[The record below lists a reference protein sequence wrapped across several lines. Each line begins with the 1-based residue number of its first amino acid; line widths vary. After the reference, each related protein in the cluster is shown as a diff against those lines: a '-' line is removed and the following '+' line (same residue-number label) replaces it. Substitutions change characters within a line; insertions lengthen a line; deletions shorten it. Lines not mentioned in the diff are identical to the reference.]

1 MKRNTPFTMG
11 GKAIPFALSLLT
23 ANLLVANTALAQDD
37 NKNLEEVVITG
48 SYIKGIGTDEA
59 SPVEVLN
66 SDYIQKQGALT
77 IGELTQKLSV
87 STGTENNSDSF
98 TAGSTQ
104 GTSNVNLRGL
114 GLTST
119 LVLVN
124 GKRQTIA
131 AAIANDGS
139 VFVDT
144 ATIPMAAL
152 ERVEILKEGATATY
166 GSDAVAGV
174 VNFILRDDFD
184 GVEVSLGHQTT
195 ATSSQDTSDISI
207 LAGTNLSDNTNVM
220 VAASFLQQDA
230 MSSAERSY
238 TTINAASTLGRSFL
252 SLAPFNAGSGAYDNG
267 DTYRLL
273 ETIPDAN
280 CEANG
285 GVVGG
290 GFVPFDPSNEDYG
303 GLPTGAGSR
312 CGFLYGP
319 RFNLVNEEERTN
331 VFAAISHETDSGISI
346 RGEIGFAKNEVL
358 DNPQS
363 PSYPNLSF
371 PNIPAGTAGSPF
383 SGTVRWYGRP
393 LGSEAPSPLAP
404 RNSETLRAS
413 LDLSGTLDGGAWDW
427 NASVTYSENDREG
440 WQPDTIKSRL
450 DAALFGMGGE
460 SGTET
465 FNIFDPSQN
474 SASLIDHIS
483 AETYTKMSTD
493 LTVADLVVSGPWF
506 ELDNFGTVNLAYG
519 AQFRHEGFSIARN
532 DISTQQ
538 TDPLTGELQDVD
550 LIFLGGGTE
559 PSASRDSFAAF
570 AEASIPLSESLE
582 MNVAARYESL
592 ETENSLDPKVSL
604 RWQVSDDVVVRG
616 SMSTAFREA
625 SLIQQFNRQTSL
637 QGLVDTTLPPEARG
651 TLFIRVL
658 TEGNLDLK
666 PETSTNTNLGIV
678 WTPSDN
684 FNMRVDWWQFEYEDV
699 ITIENA
705 QGKINADPN
714 RQNSDIRRSD
724 TGQLIGVST
733 NFINAA
739 KVDTDG
745 FDVSADW
752 NLPAGDAG
760 DFGVQLAYS
769 RFNSYEIPDGNG
781 GTRDV
786 VGSFN
791 HDNFVRSMPEAKWNL
806 TTDWERGNHSAAVV
820 LYHVDS
826 YKTTRTVPASA
837 TAMGFDSNIDSW
849 RTLDA
854 SYNYN
859 FNIGDTRAV
868 LTLGGKNL
876 TDEEAPR
883 VYDAANF
890 SYDPKQHDPRG
901 RIYYARV
908 KFAL

>member
-1 MKRNTPFTMG
+1 MKRIISMATG
-11 GKAIPFALSLLT
+11 GKAIPFTLSLLT
-23 ANLLVANTALAQDD
+23 TNLLVANTALAQED
-37 NKNLEEVVITG
+37 KRNLEEVIITG
-48 SYIKGIGTDEA
+48 SYIKGSGTDEA
-59 SPVEVLN
+59 TPVDVLD

-77 IGELTQKLSV
+77 IGELTQKLAV
-87 STGTENNSDSF
+87 STGTENNPDSF

-174 VNFILRDDFD
+174 VNFILRDDFE
-184 GVEVSLGHQTT
+184 GLEVSVGHQKAESSDQTT
-195 ATSSQDTSDISI
+195 DDVSV
-207 LAGTNLSDNTNVM
+207 LAGFGIGDKTNVILSG
-220 VAASFLQQDA
+220 SFMQQDP
-230 MSSAERSY
+230 MSSAERPY

-252 SLAPFNAGSGAYDNG
+252 NLGGLAPGLPVFIQGTGIYEG
-267 DTYRLL
+267 TYGPG

-285 GVVGG
+285 GVLSG
-290 GFVPFDPSNEDYG
+290 GFVPSLG
-303 GLPTGAGSR
+303 GQK

-331 VFAAISHETDSGISI
+331 IYGAVTHEMDNGVTI
-346 RGEIGFAKNEVL
+346 RGELGFAKNEVL

-371 PNIPAGTAGSPF
+371 PTILPGQAGSPF
-383 SGTVRWYGRP
+383 NGFVRWYGRP

-413 LDLSGTLDGGAWDW
+413 LDLSGSLDDGEWDW

-440 WQPDTIKSRL
+440 WQPDTINSRL
-450 DAALFGMGGE
+450 NAALAGAGGE

-474 SASLIDHIS
+474 SQSLIDYIS
-483 AETYTKMSTD
+483 SETYTNMVTD
-493 LTVADLVVSGPWF
+493 LTVADLVVSGPL
-506 ELDNFGTVNLAYG
+506 EIASGRTINVAYG
-519 AQFRHEGFSIARN
+519 AQFRNEGFSISRN

-538 TDPLTGELQDVD
+538 RDPLTGELQDID

-559 PSASRDSFAAF
+559 PSATRDSFAAF
-570 AEASIPLSESLE
+570 AEASIPLTDDFEI
-582 MNVAARYESL
+582 NVAARYEAL
-592 ETENSLDPKVSL
+592 ESDSSLDPKMAV
-604 RWQVSDDVVVRG
+604 RWQLSDTVVVRG

-637 QGLVDTTLPPEARG
+637 QGLSDPLSTG

-658 TEGNLDLK
+658 TEGDVDLK
-666 PETSTNTNLGIV
+666 PETSTNTNLGVV

-684 FNMRVDWWQFEYEDV
+684 FNMRLDWWQFDYEDV

-705 QGKINADPN
+705 QGKLNADPN
-714 RQNSDIRRSD
+714 GPDIRRNDS
-724 TGQLIGVST
+724 GQLQGVST

-739 KVDTDG
+739 TVETDG
-745 FDVSADW
+745 VDVAADW
-752 NLPAGDAG
+752 TIPAGDRG
-760 DFGVQLAYS
+760 DFGIQLAYS
-769 RFNSYEIPDGNG
+769 HFLSYEIPDGNG
-781 GTRDV
+781 GMTDV

-791 HDNFVRSMPEAKWNL
+791 HDNFVRSMPQKKWNL
-806 TTDWERGNHSAAVV
+806 TADWERGNHSAAMVV
-820 LYHVDS
+820 YYVDS
-826 YKTTRTVPASA
+826 YKTGRGVPASA
-837 TAMGFDSNIDSW
+837 QALGFNSGISNW
-849 RTLDA
+849 RTIDL

-859 FNIGDTRAV
+859 FNLGDTQAV
-868 LTLGGKNL
+868 FTLGGKNVF
-876 TDEEAPR
+876 DKEAPR

-890 SYDPKQHDPRG
+890 SYDPKHHDPRG
-901 RIYYARV
+901 RMLFARV

>member
-1 MKRNTPFTMG
+1 MKLTSPIAIG
-11 GKAIPFALSLLT
+11 GKAFPFALSLLT

-37 NKNLEEVVITG
+37 NKKLEEVVITG
-48 SYIKGIGTDEA
+48 SYIKGSGTAEA
-59 SPVEVLN
+59 TPVDVLN

-77 IGELTQKLSV
+77 IGELTQKLAV
-87 STGTENNSDSF
+87 SSGAENNPDSF
-98 TAGSTQ
+98 TAGGTQ

-131 AAIANDGS
+131 GAVANDGS

-174 VNFILRDDFD
+174 VNFILRDDFE
-184 GVEVSLGHQTT
+184 GLEVSVGHQKAESSDQTT
-195 ATSSQDTSDISI
+195 DDVSV
-207 LAGTNLSDNTNVM
+207 LAGFGIGDNTNVILSG
-220 VAASFLQQDA
+220 SFMQQDP

-238 TTINAASTLGRSFL
+238 TTINAVSILGRSFL
-252 SLAPFNAGSGAYDNG
+252 NLGGLAPGLPVFIEGTGDYAG
-267 DTYRLL
+267 TYGPG

-285 GVVGG
+285 GIYGAAFIPSLGG
-290 GFVPFDPSNEDYG
+290 QK
-303 GLPTGAGSR
+303 

-331 VFAAISHETDSGISI
+331 VYAAITHDMDNGVTV
-346 RGEIGFAKNEVL
+346 RGELGFAKNEVL

-363 PSYPNLSF
+363 PSYPALNF
-371 PNIPAGTAGSPF
+371 PTIAPGQAGSPF
-383 SGTVRWYGRP
+383 DGFVRWYGRP
-393 LGSEAPSPLAP
+393 LGAEAPSPLAP
-404 RNSETLRAS
+404 RNSEFLRAS
-413 LDLSGTLDGGAWDW
+413 LDVSGSLDDGEWDW

-440 WQPDTIKSRL
+440 WQPDTIASRL
-450 DAALFGMGGE
+450 TDALAGQGGA
-460 SGTET
+460 SGTES

-474 SASLIDHIS
+474 SQSLIDYIS
-483 AETYTKMSTD
+483 AQTYTNTITD
-493 LTVADLVVSGPWF
+493 LTVADLVVSGPL
-506 ELDNFGTVNLAYG
+506 EIASGRTINVAYG
-519 AQFRHEGFSIARN
+519 AQFRNEGFQTLRD

-538 TDPLTGELQDVD
+538 IDPQTGTLQDVD

-570 AEASIPLSESLE
+570 AEANIPITDSLE
-582 MNVAARYESL
+582 MSVAARYEAL
-592 ETENSLDPKVSL
+592 ESDSSLDPKLAL
-604 RWQVSDDVVVRG
+604 RWQVTDELVVRG

-625 SLIQQFNRQTSL
+625 SLVQQFNRGTSL
-637 QGLVDTTLPPEARG
+637 QGLVDPLGGGGA
-651 TLFIRVL
+651 LFIRVL
-658 TEGNLDLK
+658 TEGDTNLK
-666 PETSTNTNLGIV
+666 PETSTNTNLGVV

-684 FNMRVDWWQFEYEDV
+684 FNMRLDWWQFDYEDV

-705 QGKINADPN
+705 QGKLSADPN
-714 RQNSDIRRSD
+714 GPDIRRNDS
-724 TGQLIGVST
+724 GQLQGVST

-739 KVDTDG
+739 TVETDG
-745 FDVSADW
+745 VDVSADW
-752 NLPAGDAG
+752 NIPAGDMG

-769 RFNSYEIPDGNG
+769 HFLSYEIPDGNG
-781 GTRDV
+781 GVTDV

-791 HDNFVRSMPEAKWNL
+791 HDNFVRSMPQKKWNL
-806 TTDWERGNHSAAVV
+806 TADWERGNHSAAMVV
-820 LYHVDS
+820 YYVDS
-826 YKTTRTVPASA
+826 YKTGRAVPASA
-837 TAMGFDSNIDSW
+837 QALGFNSGISNW
-849 RTLDA
+849 RTMDL

-859 FNIGDTRAV
+859 FNLGDTQAV
-868 LTLGGKNL
+868 FTLGGKNVF
-876 TDEEAPR
+876 DKEAPR

-890 SYDPKQHDPRG
+890 SYDSKHHDPRG
-901 RIYYARV
+901 RMFFARV

>member
-1 MKRNTPFTMG
+1 MKRTNKGAFSV
-11 GKAIPFALSLLT
+11 KALPLAVSLLA
-23 ANLLVANTALAQDD
+23 ANAMVANTALAQDGD
-37 NKNLEEVVITG
+37 IEEVVITG
-48 SYIKGIGTDEA
+48 SYIKGTGTDEA
-59 SPVEVLN
+59 SPVDVLN

-77 IGELTQKLSV
+77 IGELTQKLAV
-87 STGTENNSDSF
+87 SSGTENNPDSF

-195 ATSSQDTSDISI
+195 ATSSQDTSDVSI

-238 TTINAASTLGRSFL
+238 TTINAVSTLGRSFL
-252 SLAPFNAGSGAYDNG
+252 NLGGLAPGLPPVIEGSGGYAGPYG
-267 DTYRLL
+267 PG

-285 GVVGG
+285 GILSG
-290 GFVPFDPSNEDYG
+290 GFIPSLG
-303 GLPTGAGSR
+303 GQK

-331 VFAAISHETDSGISI
+331 VYAAITHDTDSGITV

-371 PNIPAGTAGSPF
+371 PTILPGQAGSPF
-383 SGTVRWYGRP
+383 NGFVRWYGRP
-393 LGSEAPSPLAP
+393 LGAEAPSPLAP

-450 DAALFGMGGE
+450 DAALAGMGGE

-474 SASLIDHIS
+474 SASLIDYIS

-538 TDPLTGELQDVD
+538 RDSVTGALQDVD

-570 AEASIPLSESLE
+570 AEVSMPLNDSVEL
-582 MNVAARYESL
+582 NVAARYESL
-592 ETENSLDPKVSL
+592 ETESSLDPKIAL
-604 RWQVSDDVVVRG
+604 RWQVSDDVVIRG

-637 QGLVDTTLPPEARG
+637 QGLVDTSVGGSSG

-658 TEGNLDLK
+658 TEGDVDLK
-666 PETSTNTNLGIV
+666 PETSTNTNLGVV

-714 RQNSDIRRSD
+714 RQDPDVRRSD

-739 KVDTDG
+739 TVDTDG

-806 TTDWERGNHSAAVV
+806 TADWERGNHSAAVV

-826 YKTTRTVPASA
+826 YKTTRAVPASA

-849 RTLDA
+849 RTIDA

-859 FNIGDTRAV
+859 FNIGDTQGV

>member
-1 MKRNTPFTMG
+1 MKRTNKGAFSV
-11 GKAIPFALSLLT
+11 KALPLAVSLLA
-23 ANLLVANTALAQDD
+23 ANAMMANTALAQDGD
-37 NKNLEEVVITG
+37 IEEVVITG
-48 SYIKGIGTDEA
+48 SYIKGTGTDEA
-59 SPVEVLN
+59 SPVDVLN

-77 IGELTQKLSV
+77 IGELTQKLAV
-87 STGTENNSDSF
+87 SSGTENNPDSF

-195 ATSSQDTSDISI
+195 ATSSQDTSDVSI

-238 TTINAASTLGRSFL
+238 TTINAVSTLGRSFL
-252 SLAPFNAGSGAYDNG
+252 NLGGLAPGLPPVIEGSGGYAGPYG
-267 DTYRLL
+267 PG

-285 GVVGG
+285 GILSG
-290 GFVPFDPSNEDYG
+290 GFIPSLG
-303 GLPTGAGSR
+303 GQK

-331 VFAAISHETDSGISI
+331 VYAAITHDTDSGITV

-371 PNIPAGTAGSPF
+371 PTILPGQAGSPF
-383 SGTVRWYGRP
+383 NGFVRWYGRP
-393 LGSEAPSPLAP
+393 LGAEAPSPLAP

-450 DAALFGMGGE
+450 DAALAGMGGE

-474 SASLIDHIS
+474 SASLIDYIS

-538 TDPLTGELQDVD
+538 RDSVTGALQDVD

-570 AEASIPLSESLE
+570 AEVSMPLNDSVEL
-582 MNVAARYESL
+582 NVAARYESL
-592 ETENSLDPKVSL
+592 ETESSLDPKIAL
-604 RWQVSDDVVVRG
+604 RWQVSDDVVIRG

-637 QGLVDTTLPPEARG
+637 QGLVDTSVGGSSG

-658 TEGNLDLK
+658 TEGDVDLK
-666 PETSTNTNLGIV
+666 PETSTNTNLGVV

-714 RQNSDIRRSD
+714 RQDPDVRRSD

-739 KVDTDG
+739 TVDTDG

-806 TTDWERGNHSAAVV
+806 TADWERGNHSAAVV

-826 YKTTRTVPASA
+826 YKTTRAVPASA

-849 RTLDA
+849 RTIDA

-859 FNIGDTRAV
+859 FNIGDTQGV

>member
-1 MKRNTPFTMG
+1 MKRTNKGAFSV
-11 GKAIPFALSLLT
+11 KALPLAVSLLA
-23 ANLLVANTALAQDD
+23 ANAMVANTALAQDGD
-37 NKNLEEVVITG
+37 IEEVVITG
-48 SYIKGIGTDEA
+48 SYIKGTGTDEA
-59 SPVEVLN
+59 SPVDVLN

-77 IGELTQKLSV
+77 IGELTQKLAV
-87 STGTENNSDSF
+87 SSGTENNPDSF

-195 ATSSQDTSDISI
+195 ATSSQDTSDVSI

-238 TTINAASTLGRSFL
+238 TTINAVSTLGRSFL
-252 SLAPFNAGSGAYDNG
+252 NLGGLAPGLPPVIEGTGGYAGPYGPG
-267 DTYRLL
+267 

-285 GVVGG
+285 GILSG
-290 GFVPFDPSNEDYG
+290 GFIPSLG
-303 GLPTGAGSR
+303 GQK

-331 VFAAISHETDSGISI
+331 VYAAITHDTDSGITV

-371 PNIPAGTAGSPF
+371 PTILPGQAGSPF
-383 SGTVRWYGRP
+383 NGFVRWYGRP
-393 LGSEAPSPLAP
+393 LGAEAPSPLAP

-450 DAALFGMGGE
+450 DAALAGAGGE

-474 SASLIDHIS
+474 SASLIDYIS

-538 TDPLTGELQDVD
+538 RDSVTGALQDVD

-570 AEASIPLSESLE
+570 AEVSMPLNDSVEL
-582 MNVAARYESL
+582 NVAARYESL
-592 ETENSLDPKVSL
+592 ETESSLDPKIAL
-604 RWQVSDDVVVRG
+604 RWQVSDDVVIRG

-637 QGLVDTTLPPEARG
+637 QGLVDTSVGGSSG

-658 TEGNLDLK
+658 TEGDVDLK
-666 PETSTNTNLGIV
+666 PETSTNTNLGVV

-714 RQNSDIRRSD
+714 RQDPDVRRSD

-739 KVDTDG
+739 TVDTDG

-806 TTDWERGNHSAAVV
+806 TADWERGNHSAAVV

-826 YKTTRTVPASA
+826 YKTTRAVPASA

-849 RTLDA
+849 RTIDA

-859 FNIGDTRAV
+859 FNIGDTQGV

>member
-1 MKRNTPFTMG
+1 MKLTSPIAIG
-11 GKAIPFALSLLT
+11 GKAFPFALSLLT

-48 SYIKGIGTDEA
+48 SYIKGSGTDEA
-59 SPVEVLN
+59 TPVDVLN

-77 IGELTQKLSV
+77 IGELTQKLAV
-87 STGTENNSDSF
+87 SSGAENNPDSF
-98 TAGSTQ
+98 TAGGTQ

-131 AAIANDGS
+131 GAVANDGS

-174 VNFILRDDFD
+174 VNFILRDDFE
-184 GVEVSLGHQTT
+184 GLEVSVGHQKAESSDQTT
-195 ATSSQDTSDISI
+195 DDVSV
-207 LAGTNLSDNTNVM
+207 LAGFGIGDNTNVILSG
-220 VAASFLQQDA
+220 SFMQQDP

-238 TTINAASTLGRSFL
+238 TTINAVSILGRSFL
-252 SLAPFNAGSGAYDNG
+252 NLGGLAPGLPVFIEGTGDYAG
-267 DTYRLL
+267 TYGPG

-285 GVVGG
+285 GIYGAAFIPSLGG
-290 GFVPFDPSNEDYG
+290 QK
-303 GLPTGAGSR
+303 

-331 VFAAISHETDSGISI
+331 VYAAITHDMDNGVTV
-346 RGEIGFAKNEVL
+346 RGELGFAKNEVL

-363 PSYPNLSF
+363 PSYPALNF
-371 PNIPAGTAGSPF
+371 PTIAPGQAGSPF
-383 SGTVRWYGRP
+383 NGFVRWYGRP
-393 LGSEAPSPLAP
+393 LGAEAPSPLAP
-404 RNSETLRAS
+404 RNSEFLRAS
-413 LDLSGTLDGGAWDW
+413 LDVSGSLDDGEWDW

-440 WQPDTIKSRL
+440 WQPDTIASRL
-450 DAALFGMGGE
+450 TDALAGQGGA
-460 SGTET
+460 SGTES

-474 SASLIDHIS
+474 SQSLIDYIS
-483 AETYTKMSTD
+483 AQTYTNTITD
-493 LTVADLVVSGPWF
+493 LTVADLVVSGPL
-506 ELDNFGTVNLAYG
+506 EIASGRTINVAYG
-519 AQFRHEGFSIARN
+519 AQFRNEGFQTLRD

-538 TDPLTGELQDVD
+538 IDPQTGTLQDVD

-570 AEASIPLSESLE
+570 AEANIPITDSLE
-582 MNVAARYESL
+582 MSVAARYEAL
-592 ETENSLDPKVSL
+592 ESDSSLDPKLAL
-604 RWQVSDDVVVRG
+604 RWQVTDELVVRG

-625 SLIQQFNRQTSL
+625 SLVQQFNRGTSL
-637 QGLVDTTLPPEARG
+637 QGLVDPLGGGGA
-651 TLFIRVL
+651 LFIRVL
-658 TEGNLDLK
+658 TEGDTNLK
-666 PETSTNTNLGIV
+666 PETSTNTNLGVV

-684 FNMRVDWWQFEYEDV
+684 FNMRLDWWQFDYEDV

-705 QGKINADPN
+705 QGKLSADPN
-714 RQNSDIRRSD
+714 GPDIRRNDS
-724 TGQLIGVST
+724 GQLQGVST

-739 KVDTDG
+739 TVETDG
-745 FDVSADW
+745 VDVSADW
-752 NLPAGDAG
+752 NIPAGDMG

-769 RFNSYEIPDGNG
+769 HFLSYEIPDGNG
-781 GTRDV
+781 GETDV

-791 HDNFVRSMPEAKWNL
+791 HDNFVRSMPQKKWNL
-806 TTDWERGNHSAAVV
+806 TADWERGNHSAAMVV
-820 LYHVDS
+820 YYVDS
-826 YKTTRTVPASA
+826 YKTGRAVPASA
-837 TAMGFDSNIDSW
+837 QALGFNSGISNW
-849 RTLDA
+849 RTMDL

-859 FNIGDTRAV
+859 FNLGDTQAV
-868 LTLGGKNL
+868 FTLGGKNVF
-876 TDEEAPR
+876 DKEAPR

-890 SYDPKQHDPRG
+890 SYDPKHHDPRG
-901 RIYYARV
+901 RMFFARV

>member
-1 MKRNTPFTMG
+1 MNRKTSTAVG

-23 ANLLVANTALAQDD
+23 ANLLVANTAFAQDD
-37 NKNLEEVVITG
+37 NRNLEEVVITG
-48 SYIKGIGTDEA
+48 SYIKGSGTDEA
-59 SPVEVLN
+59 TPVDVLD

-77 IGELTQKLSV
+77 IGELTQKLAV
-87 STGTENNSDSF
+87 SSGTENNPDSF

-174 VNFILRDDFD
+174 VNFILRDDFE
-184 GVEVSLGHQTT
+184 GLEVSVGHQKVESSDQTT
-195 ATSSQDTSDISI
+195 DDVSV
-207 LAGTNLSDNTNVM
+207 LAGFGIGDKTNVILSG
-220 VAASFLQQDA
+220 SFMQQDP

-252 SLAPFNAGSGAYDNG
+252 NLGGLAPGLPVFIQGTGIYEG
-267 DTYRLL
+267 TYGPG

-285 GVVGG
+285 GVLSG
-290 GFVPFDPSNEDYG
+290 GFVPSLG
-303 GLPTGAGSR
+303 GQK

-319 RFNLVNEEERTN
+319 RFNLVNQEERTN
-331 VFAAISHETDSGISI
+331 VYAAVTHEMDNGVTV
-346 RGEIGFAKNEVL
+346 RGELGFAKNEVL

-371 PNIPAGTAGSPF
+371 PTILPGQAGSPF
-383 SGTVRWYGRP
+383 NGFVRWYGRP

-413 LDLSGTLDGGAWDW
+413 LDLSGSLDDGEWDW

-440 WQPDTIKSRL
+440 WQPDTINSRL
-450 DAALFGMGGE
+450 NAALAGAGGE

-474 SASLIDHIS
+474 SQSLIDYIS
-483 AETYTKMSTD
+483 AETYTNMITD
-493 LTVADLVVSGPWF
+493 LTVADLVVSGPL
-506 ELDNFGTVNLAYG
+506 EISSGRSINVAYG
-519 AQFRHEGFSIARN
+519 AQFRNEGFSIARN

-538 TDPLTGELQDVD
+538 RDPQTGVLQDVD

-570 AEASIPLSESLE
+570 AEANIVVSDSFEVS
-582 MNVAARYESL
+582 VAARYEAL
-592 ETENSLDPKVSL
+592 ESDSSLDPKLAL
-604 RWQVSDDVVVRG
+604 RWQLTDELVVRG

-625 SLIQQFNRQTSL
+625 SLVQQYNRATSL
-637 QGLVDTTLPPEARG
+637 QGLVDPLGGGGA
-651 TLFIRVL
+651 LFIRVL
-658 TEGNLDLK
+658 TEGDSDLK
-666 PETSTNTNLGIV
+666 PETSTNTNLGVV

-684 FNMRVDWWQFEYEDV
+684 FDVRLDWWQFDYEDV

-705 QGKINADPN
+705 QGKLSADPN
-714 RQNSDIRRSD
+714 GPDIRRNDS
-724 TGQLIGVST
+724 GQLQGVST

-739 KVDTDG
+739 TVETDG
-745 FDVSADW
+745 IDVSADW
-752 NLPAGDAG
+752 NIPAGDKG

-769 RFNSYEIPDGNG
+769 HFLSYEIPDGNG
-781 GTRDV
+781 GMRDV

-791 HDNFVRSMPEAKWNL
+791 HDNFVRSMPEKKWNL
-806 TTDWERGNHSAAVV
+806 TADWEKGNHSAAMVI
-820 LYHVDS
+820 YYVDS
-826 YKTTRTVPASA
+826 YKTGRAVPASA
-837 TAMGFDSNIDSW
+837 QALGFNSGISNW
-849 RTLDA
+849 RTMDL

-859 FNIGDTRAV
+859 FNLGDTQAV
-868 LTLGGKNL
+868 FTLGGKNVF
-876 TDEEAPR
+876 DKEAPR

-890 SYDPKQHDPRG
+890 SYDPKHHDPRG
-901 RIYYARV
+901 RMLFARV

>member
-1 MKRNTPFTMG
+1 MKRTNKGAFSV
-11 GKAIPFALSLLT
+11 KALPLAVSLLA
-23 ANLLVANTALAQDD
+23 ANAMVANTALAQDGD
-37 NKNLEEVVITG
+37 IEEVVITG
-48 SYIKGIGTDEA
+48 SYIKGTGTDEA
-59 SPVEVLN
+59 SPVDVLN

-77 IGELTQKLSV
+77 IGELTQKLAV
-87 STGTENNSDSF
+87 SSGTENNPDSF

-195 ATSSQDTSDISI
+195 ATSSQDTSDVSI

-238 TTINAASTLGRSFL
+238 TTINAVSTLGRSFL
-252 SLAPFNAGSGAYDNG
+252 NLGGLAPGLPVVIEGSGGYAGPYG
-267 DTYRLL
+267 PG

-285 GVVGG
+285 GILSG
-290 GFVPFDPSNEDYG
+290 GFVPSLG
-303 GLPTGAGSR
+303 GQK

-331 VFAAISHETDSGISI
+331 VYAAITHDTDSGITV
-346 RGEIGFAKNEVL
+346 RGEIGFARNEVL

-371 PNIPAGTAGSPF
+371 PTIAPGQAGSPF
-383 SGTVRWYGRP
+383 NGFVRWYGRP

-450 DAALFGMGGE
+450 DAALVGAGGE

-474 SASLIDHIS
+474 SASLIDYIS

-538 TDPLTGELQDVD
+538 RDSVTGALQDVD

-570 AEASIPLSESLE
+570 AEVSMPLNDSVEL
-582 MNVAARYESL
+582 NVAARYESL
-592 ETENSLDPKVSL
+592 ETESSLDPKIAL
-604 RWQVSDDVVVRG
+604 RWQVSDDVVIRG

-637 QGLVDTTLPPEARG
+637 QGLVDTSVGGSSG

-658 TEGNLDLK
+658 TEGDVDLK
-666 PETSTNTNLGIV
+666 PETSTNTNLGVV

-714 RQNSDIRRSD
+714 RQDPDVRRSD
-724 TGQLIGVST
+724 AGQLLGVST

-739 KVDTDG
+739 TVDTDG

-806 TTDWERGNHSAAVV
+806 TADWERGNHSAAVV

-826 YKTTRTVPASA
+826 YKTTRAVPASA

-849 RTLDA
+849 RTIDA

-859 FNIGDTRAV
+859 FNIGDTQGV

>member
-1 MKRNTPFTMG
+1 MKRTNKGAFSV
-11 GKAIPFALSLLT
+11 KALPLAVSLLA
-23 ANLLVANTALAQDD
+23 ANAMVANTALAQDGD
-37 NKNLEEVVITG
+37 IEEVVITG
-48 SYIKGIGTDEA
+48 SYIKGTGTDEA
-59 SPVEVLN
+59 SPVDVLN

-77 IGELTQKLSV
+77 IGELTQKLAV
-87 STGTENNSDSF
+87 SSGTENNPDSF

-195 ATSSQDTSDISI
+195 ATSSQDTSDVSI

-238 TTINAASTLGRSFL
+238 TTINAVSTLGRSFL
-252 SLAPFNAGSGAYDNG
+252 NLGGLAPGLPPVIEGSGGYAGPYG
-267 DTYRLL
+267 PG

-285 GVVGG
+285 GILSG
-290 GFVPFDPSNEDYG
+290 GFIPSLG
-303 GLPTGAGSR
+303 GQK

-331 VFAAISHETDSGISI
+331 VYAAITHDTDSGITV

-371 PNIPAGTAGSPF
+371 PTILPGQAGSPF
-383 SGTVRWYGRP
+383 NGFVRWYGRP
-393 LGSEAPSPLAP
+393 LGAEAPSPLAP

-450 DAALFGMGGE
+450 DAALAGAGGE

-474 SASLIDHIS
+474 SASLIDYIS

-538 TDPLTGELQDVD
+538 RDSVTGALQDVD

-570 AEASIPLSESLE
+570 AEVSMPLNDSVEL
-582 MNVAARYESL
+582 NVAARYESL
-592 ETENSLDPKVSL
+592 ETESSLDPKIAL
-604 RWQVSDDVVVRG
+604 RWQVSDDVVIRG

-637 QGLVDTTLPPEARG
+637 QGLVDTSVGGSSG

-658 TEGNLDLK
+658 TEGDVDLK
-666 PETSTNTNLGIV
+666 PETSTNTNLGVV

-714 RQNSDIRRSD
+714 RQDPDVRRSD
-724 TGQLIGVST
+724 AGQLIGVST

-739 KVDTDG
+739 TVDTDG

-806 TTDWERGNHSAAVV
+806 TADWERGNHSAAVV

-826 YKTTRTVPASA
+826 YKTTRAVPASA

-849 RTLDA
+849 RTIDA

-859 FNIGDTRAV
+859 FNIGDTQGV

>member
-1 MKRNTPFTMG
+1 MKRKTSMVMG

-48 SYIKGIGTDEA
+48 SYIKGSGTDEA
-59 SPVEVLN
+59 TPVDVLD

-77 IGELTQKLSV
+77 IGELTQKLAV
-87 STGTENNSDSF
+87 SSGTENNPDSF
-98 TAGSTQ
+98 TSGSTQ

-174 VNFILRDDFD
+174 VNFILRDDFE
-184 GVEVSLGHQTT
+184 GLEVSVGHQKVESSDQTT
-195 ATSSQDTSDISI
+195 DDVSV
-207 LAGTNLSDNTNVM
+207 LAGFGIGDNTNVILSGSYM
-220 VAASFLQQDA
+220 QQDP
-230 MSSAERSY
+230 MSSAERPY

-252 SLAPFNAGSGAYDNG
+252 NLGGLAPGLPVFIDGTGIYEG
-267 DTYRLL
+267 TYGPG

-285 GVVGG
+285 GLLSG
-290 GFVPFDPSNEDYG
+290 GFIPSLG
-303 GLPTGAGSR
+303 GQK

-331 VFAAISHETDSGISI
+331 LYAAVTHEMDNGVTV
-346 RGEIGFAKNEVL
+346 RGELGFAKNEVL

-371 PNIPAGTAGSPF
+371 PTILPGQAGSPF
-383 SGTVRWYGRP
+383 NGFVRWYGRP
-393 LGSEAPSPLAP
+393 LGAEAPSPFVP

-413 LDLSGTLDGGAWDW
+413 LDLSGSLDDGAWDW
-427 NASVTYSENDREG
+427 NASLTYSENDREG
-440 WQPDTIKSRL
+440 WQPDTINSRL
-450 DAALFGMGGE
+450 NAALAGAGGE

-474 SASLIDHIS
+474 SQSLIDYIS
-483 AETYTKMSTD
+483 AETYTNMVTD
-493 LTVADLVVSGPWF
+493 LTVADLVVSGPL
-506 ELDNFGTVNLAYG
+506 EIASGRTINVAYG
-519 AQFRHEGFSIARN
+519 AQFRNEGFSIARN
-532 DISTQQ
+532 EISTQQ
-538 TDPLTGELQDVD
+538 RDPQTGALQDVD

-570 AEASIPLSESLE
+570 AEANISLTDSFE
-582 MNVAARYESL
+582 MSVAARYESL
-592 ETENSLDPKVSL
+592 ESDSSLDPKLAL
-604 RWQVSDDVVVRG
+604 RWQLSDTVVVRG

-637 QGLVDTTLPPEARG
+637 QGLSDPLSSG

-658 TEGNLDLK
+658 TEGDVDLK
-666 PETSTNTNLGIV
+666 PETSTNTNLGVV

-684 FNMRVDWWQFEYEDV
+684 FNMRLDWWQFDYEDV

-705 QGKINADPN
+705 QGKLNADPN
-714 RQNSDIRRSD
+714 GPDIRRNDS
-724 TGQLIGVST
+724 GQLQGVST

-739 KVDTDG
+739 TVETDG
-745 FDVSADW
+745 VDVSADW
-752 NLPAGDAG
+752 NIPAGDKG
-760 DFGVQLAYS
+760 DFGIQLAYS
-769 RFNSYEIPDGNG
+769 QFLSYEIPDSNG

-791 HDNFVRSMPEAKWNL
+791 HDNFVRSMPEKKWNL
-806 TTDWERGNHSAAVV
+806 TADWERGSHSASMVV
-820 LYHVDS
+820 YYVDS
-826 YKTTRTVPASA
+826 YKTGRPVPASA
-837 TAMGFDSNIDSW
+837 QALGFNSGISNW
-849 RTLDA
+849 RTIDL

-859 FNIGDTRAV
+859 FNLGDTQAV
-868 LTLGGKNL
+868 FTLGGKNVF
-876 TDEEAPR
+876 DKEAPR

-890 SYDPKQHDPRG
+890 SYDPKHHDPRG
-901 RIYYARV
+901 RMLFARV

>member
-1 MKRNTPFTMG
+1 MKRTNKGAFSV
-11 GKAIPFALSLLT
+11 KALPLAVSLLA
-23 ANLLVANTALAQDD
+23 ANAMLANTALAQDGD
-37 NKNLEEVVITG
+37 IEEVVITG
-48 SYIKGIGTDEA
+48 SYIKGTGTDEA
-59 SPVEVLN
+59 SPVDVLN

-77 IGELTQKLSV
+77 IGELTQKLAV
-87 STGTENNSDSF
+87 SSGTENNPDSF

-195 ATSSQDTSDISI
+195 ATSSQDTSDVSI

-238 TTINAASTLGRSFL
+238 TTINAVSTLGRSFL
-252 SLAPFNAGSGAYDNG
+252 NLGGLAPGLPVVIEGSGGYAGPYG
-267 DTYRLL
+267 PG

-285 GVVGG
+285 GILSG
-290 GFVPFDPSNEDYG
+290 GFVPSLG
-303 GLPTGAGSR
+303 GQK

-331 VFAAISHETDSGISI
+331 VYAAITHDTDSGITV

-371 PNIPAGTAGSPF
+371 PTIAPGQAGSPF
-383 SGTVRWYGRP
+383 NGFVRWYGRP

-450 DAALFGMGGE
+450 DAALAGAGGE

-474 SASLIDHIS
+474 SASLIDYIS

-538 TDPLTGELQDVD
+538 RDSVTGALQDVD

-570 AEASIPLSESLE
+570 AEVSMPLNDSVEL
-582 MNVAARYESL
+582 NVAARYESL
-592 ETENSLDPKVSL
+592 ETESSLDPKIAL
-604 RWQVSDDVVVRG
+604 RWQVSDDVVIRG

-637 QGLVDTTLPPEARG
+637 QGLVDTSVGGSSG

-658 TEGNLDLK
+658 TEGDVDLK
-666 PETSTNTNLGIV
+666 PETSTNTNLGVV

-714 RQNSDIRRSD
+714 RQDPDIRRSD
-724 TGQLIGVST
+724 AGQLLGVST

-739 KVDTDG
+739 TVDTDG

-806 TTDWERGNHSAAVV
+806 TADWERGNHSAAVV

-826 YKTTRTVPASA
+826 YKTTRAVPASA

-849 RTLDA
+849 RTIDA

-859 FNIGDTRAV
+859 FNIGDTQGV

>member
-1 MKRNTPFTMG
+1 MKRTNKGAFSV
-11 GKAIPFALSLLT
+11 KALPLAVSLLA
-23 ANLLVANTALAQDD
+23 ANAMMANTAWAQDGD
-37 NKNLEEVVITG
+37 IEEVVITG
-48 SYIKGIGTDEA
+48 SYIKGTGTDEA
-59 SPVEVLN
+59 SPVDVLN

-77 IGELTQKLSV
+77 IGELTQKLAV
-87 STGTENNSDSF
+87 SSGTENNPDSF

-195 ATSSQDTSDISI
+195 ATSSQDTSDVSI

-238 TTINAASTLGRSFL
+238 TTINAVSTLGRSFL
-252 SLAPFNAGSGAYDNG
+252 NLGGLAPGLPPVIEGSGGYAGPYG
-267 DTYRLL
+267 PG

-285 GVVGG
+285 GILSG
-290 GFVPFDPSNEDYG
+290 GFIPSLG
-303 GLPTGAGSR
+303 GQK

-331 VFAAISHETDSGISI
+331 VYAAITHDTDSGITV

-371 PNIPAGTAGSPF
+371 PTILPGQAGSPF
-383 SGTVRWYGRP
+383 NGFVRWYGRP
-393 LGSEAPSPLAP
+393 LGAEAPSPLAP

-450 DAALFGMGGE
+450 DAALVGAGGE

-474 SASLIDHIS
+474 SASLIDYIS

-506 ELDNFGTVNLAYG
+506 ELDSFGTVNLAYG

-538 TDPLTGELQDVD
+538 RDSVTGALQDVD

-570 AEASIPLSESLE
+570 AEVSMPLNDSVEL
-582 MNVAARYESL
+582 NVAARYESL
-592 ETENSLDPKVSL
+592 ETESSLDPKIAL
-604 RWQVSDDVVVRG
+604 RWQVSDDVVIRG

-637 QGLVDTTLPPEARG
+637 QGLVDTSVGGSSG

-658 TEGNLDLK
+658 TEGDVDLK
-666 PETSTNTNLGIV
+666 PETSTNTNLGVV

-714 RQNSDIRRSD
+714 RQDPDVRRSD

-739 KVDTDG
+739 TVDTDG

-806 TTDWERGNHSAAVV
+806 TADWERGNHSAAVV

-826 YKTTRTVPASA
+826 YKTTRAVPASA

-849 RTLDA
+849 RTIDA

-859 FNIGDTRAV
+859 FNIGDTQGV

>member
-1 MKRNTPFTMG
+1 MKRTNKGAFSV
-11 GKAIPFALSLLT
+11 KALPLAVSLLA
-23 ANLLVANTALAQDD
+23 ANAMVANTALAQDGD
-37 NKNLEEVVITG
+37 IEEVVITG
-48 SYIKGIGTDEA
+48 SYIKGTGTDEA
-59 SPVEVLN
+59 SPVDVLN

-77 IGELTQKLSV
+77 IGELTQKLAV
-87 STGTENNSDSF
+87 SSGTENNPDSF

-195 ATSSQDTSDISI
+195 ATSSQDTSDVSI

-238 TTINAASTLGRSFL
+238 TTINAVSTLGRSFL
-252 SLAPFNAGSGAYDNG
+252 NLGGLAPGLPVVIEGSGGYAGPYG
-267 DTYRLL
+267 PG

-285 GVVGG
+285 GILSG
-290 GFVPFDPSNEDYG
+290 GFVPSLG
-303 GLPTGAGSR
+303 GQK

-331 VFAAISHETDSGISI
+331 VYAAITHDTDSGITV

-371 PNIPAGTAGSPF
+371 PTIAPGQAGSPF
-383 SGTVRWYGRP
+383 NGFVRWYGRP

-450 DAALFGMGGE
+450 DAALAGAGGE

-474 SASLIDHIS
+474 SASLIDYIS

-538 TDPLTGELQDVD
+538 RDSVTGALQDVD

-570 AEASIPLSESLE
+570 AEVSMPLNDSVEL
-582 MNVAARYESL
+582 NVAARYESL
-592 ETENSLDPKVSL
+592 ETESSLDPKIAL
-604 RWQVSDDVVVRG
+604 RWQVSDDVVIRG

-637 QGLVDTTLPPEARG
+637 QGLVDTSVGGSSG

-658 TEGNLDLK
+658 TEGDVDLK
-666 PETSTNTNLGIV
+666 PETSTNTNLGVV

-714 RQNSDIRRSD
+714 RQDPDIRRSD
-724 TGQLIGVST
+724 AGQLLGVST

-739 KVDTDG
+739 TVDTDG

-806 TTDWERGNHSAAVV
+806 TADWERGNHSAAVV

-826 YKTTRTVPASA
+826 YKTTRAVPASA

-849 RTLDA
+849 RTIDA

-859 FNIGDTRAV
+859 FNIGDTQGV
-868 LTLGGKNL
+868 FTLGGKNL

>member
-1 MKRNTPFTMG
+1 MNRSNKDTFCI
-11 GKAIPFALSLLT
+11 KALPLAVSLLA
-23 ANLLVANTALAQDD
+23 ANAMMANTALAQDGD
-37 NKNLEEVVITG
+37 IEEVVITG
-48 SYIKGIGTDEA
+48 SYIKGTGTDEA

-87 STGTENNSDSF
+87 STGTENNPDSF
-98 TAGSTQ
+98 TSGETQ

-124 GKRQTIA
+124 GKRQSIA
-131 AAIANDGS
+131 AAVANDGS

-174 VNFILRDDFD
+174 VNFILRDDFE

-195 ATSSQDTSDISI
+195 ATSSQDTSDVSI
-207 LAGTNLSDNTNVM
+207 LAGTNFGDNTNLL
-220 VAASFLQQDA
+220 VAASFLQQDPL
-230 MSSAERSY
+230 SSAERAY
-238 TTINAASTLGRSFL
+238 TTINAVSSLGRSFL
-252 SLAPFNAGSGAYDNG
+252 NLGGLAPGLPPVIDGGTGAYAG
-267 DTYRLL
+267 TYGPG

-285 GVVGG
+285 GVLSG
-290 GFVPFDPSNEDYG
+290 GFVPSLG
-303 GLPTGAGSR
+303 GQK

-331 VFAAISHETDSGISI
+331 LYAALTHDMDNGISI

-363 PSYPNLSF
+363 PSYPALNF
-371 PNIPAGTAGSPF
+371 PTILPGQAGSPF
-383 SGTVRWYGRP
+383 DGFVRWYGRP
-393 LGSEAPSPLAP
+393 LGAEAPSPLAP

-413 LDLSGTLDGGAWDW
+413 LDLSGSLDDGAWDW
-427 NASVTYSENDREG
+427 RASLTYSENDREAY
-440 WQPDTIKSRL
+440 QPDTIASRL
-450 DAALFGMGGE
+450 TAALAGQGGE

-474 SASLIDHIS
+474 SAELIDYIS
-483 AETYTKMSTD
+483 ATTYTNRKTD
-493 LTVADLVVSGPWF
+493 LLVADLVVSGPWF

-519 AQFRHEGFSIARN
+519 AQFRNEGYSVNRN
-532 DISTQQ
+532 DIYTQKP
-538 TDPLTGELQDVD
+538 DPITGELQDVD
-550 LIFLGGGTE
+550 LIFLGGGAPVDVT
-559 PSASRDSFAAF
+559 RDSFAAF
-570 AEASIPLSESLE
+570 AEVSMPLNDSVEL
-582 MNVAARYESL
+582 NVAARYESL
-592 ETENSLDPKVSL
+592 ESDSSLDPKISL
-604 RWQVSDDVVVRG
+604 RWQATDKLVVRG
-616 SMSTAFREA
+616 SMSTAFREP
-625 SLIQQFNRQTSL
+625 SLVQQYNVGTSL
-637 QGLVDTTLPPEARG
+637 QGLVDPLSGSSSA
-651 TLFIRVL
+651 LFVRVRS
-658 TEGNLDLK
+658 EGSIDLK
-666 PETSTNTNLGIV
+666 PETSTNTNLGLV
-678 WTPSDN
+678 YSPTDN
-684 FNMRVDWWQFEYEDV
+684 LNLRLDWWQFEYEDV

-705 QGKINADPN
+705 QGKLNADPN
-714 RQNSDIRRSD
+714 GPSVSRVN
-724 TGQLIGVST
+724 GVLNGMQVSY
-733 NFINAA
+733 INAA
-739 KVDTDG
+739 TVDTDG
-745 FDVSADW
+745 IDVSADW
-752 NLPAGDAG
+752 NIPAGDAG

-781 GTRDV
+781 GKRDV

-791 HDNFVRSMPEAKWNL
+791 HDNFVRSLPEAKWNL
-806 TTDWERGNHSAAVV
+806 TADWERGNHSAAVV

-826 YKTTRTVPASA
+826 YTTGRAVPASA
-837 TAMGFDSNIDSW
+837 VGFDSNIDSW
-849 RTLDA
+849 QTVDA
-854 SYNYN
+854 SYNFN
-859 FNIGDTRAV
+859 FNIGDSQAV
-868 LTLGGKNL
+868 LTIGGKNL

-901 RIYYARV
+901 RLYYARV

>member
-1 MKRNTPFTMG
+1 MKLTSPIAIG

-37 NKNLEEVVITG
+37 NKSLEEVVITG
-48 SYIKGIGTDEA
+48 SYIKGSGTDEA
-59 SPVEVLN
+59 TPVDVLD

-77 IGELTQKLSV
+77 IGELTQKLAVNS
-87 STGTENNSDSF
+87 GAENNPDSF
-98 TAGSTQ
+98 TAGGTQ

-131 AAIANDGS
+131 GAVANDGS

-174 VNFILRDDFD
+174 VNFILRDDFE
-184 GVEVSLGHQTT
+184 GLEVSVGHQKAESSDQTT
-195 ATSSQDTSDISI
+195 DDVSV
-207 LAGTNLSDNTNVM
+207 LAGFGIGDNTNVILSG
-220 VAASFLQQDA
+220 SFMQQDP

-238 TTINAASTLGRSFL
+238 TTINAVSTLGRSFL
-252 SLAPFNAGSGAYDNG
+252 NLGGLAPGLPVFIEGTGDYAG
-267 DTYRLL
+267 TYGPG

-285 GVVGG
+285 GIYGAAFIPSLGG
-290 GFVPFDPSNEDYG
+290 QK
-303 GLPTGAGSR
+303 

-331 VFAAISHETDSGISI
+331 VYAAITHDMDNGVTV
-346 RGEIGFAKNEVL
+346 RGELGFAKNEVL

-363 PSYPNLSF
+363 PSYPALNF
-371 PNIPAGTAGSPF
+371 PTIAPGQAGSPF
-383 SGTVRWYGRP
+383 NGFVRWYGRP
-393 LGSEAPSPLAP
+393 LGAEAPSPLAP
-404 RNSETLRAS
+404 RNSEFLRAS
-413 LDLSGTLDGGAWDW
+413 LDVSGSLDDGEWDW

-440 WQPDTIKSRL
+440 WQPDTIASRL
-450 DAALFGMGGE
+450 TDALAGQGGA
-460 SGTET
+460 SGTES

-474 SASLIDHIS
+474 SQSLIDYIS
-483 AETYTKMSTD
+483 AQTYTNTITD
-493 LTVADLVVSGPWF
+493 LTVADLVVSGPL
-506 ELDNFGTVNLAYG
+506 EIASGRTINVAYG
-519 AQFRHEGFSIARN
+519 AQFRNEGFQTLRN

-538 TDPLTGELQDVD
+538 IDPQTGTLQDVD

-570 AEASIPLSESLE
+570 AEANIPLTDSFE
-582 MNVAARYESL
+582 MSVAARYEALDSDS
-592 ETENSLDPKVSL
+592 SLDPKLAL
-604 RWQVSDDVVVRG
+604 RWQVTDELVVRG

-625 SLIQQFNRQTSL
+625 SLVQQFNRGTSL
-637 QGLVDTTLPPEARG
+637 QGLVDPLGGGGA
-651 TLFIRVL
+651 LFIRVL
-658 TEGNLDLK
+658 TEGDTGLK
-666 PETSTNTNLGIV
+666 PETSTNTNLGVV

-684 FNMRVDWWQFEYEDV
+684 FNMRVDWWQFDYEDV

-705 QGKINADPN
+705 QGKLSADPN
-714 RQNSDIRRSD
+714 GPDIRRNDS
-724 TGQLIGVST
+724 GQLQGVST

-739 KVDTDG
+739 TVETDG
-745 FDVSADW
+745 VDVSADW
-752 NLPAGDAG
+752 NIPAGDKG

-769 RFNSYEIPDGNG
+769 QFLSYEIPDGNG

-786 VGSFN
+786 VGLFN
-791 HDNFVRSMPEAKWNL
+791 HDNFVRSMPEKKWNL
-806 TTDWERGNHSAAVV
+806 TADWERGNHSASMVV
-820 LYHVDS
+820 YYVDS
-826 YKTTRTVPASA
+826 YKTERAVPASA
-837 TAMGFDSNIDSW
+837 EALGFNSGINNWTTID
-849 RTLDA
+849 L

-859 FNIGDTRAV
+859 FNLGDTQAV
-868 LTLGGKNL
+868 FTLGGKNL
-876 TDEEAPR
+876 QDKEAPR

-890 SYDPKQHDPRG
+890 SYDPKHHDPRG
-901 RIYYARV
+901 RMLFARL

>member
-1 MKRNTPFTMG
+1 MKRTNKGAFSV
-11 GKAIPFALSLLT
+11 KALPLAVSLLA
-23 ANLLVANTALAQDD
+23 ANAMVANTALAQDGD
-37 NKNLEEVVITG
+37 IEEVVITG
-48 SYIKGIGTDEA
+48 SYIKGAGTDEA
-59 SPVEVLN
+59 SPVDVLN

-77 IGELTQKLSV
+77 IGELTQKLAV
-87 STGTENNSDSF
+87 SSGTENNPDSF

-195 ATSSQDTSDISI
+195 ATSSQDTSDVSI

-238 TTINAASTLGRSFL
+238 TTINAVSTLGRSFL
-252 SLAPFNAGSGAYDNG
+252 NLGGLAPGLPVVIEGSGGYAGPYG
-267 DTYRLL
+267 PG

-285 GVVGG
+285 GILSG
-290 GFVPFDPSNEDYG
+290 GFVPSLG
-303 GLPTGAGSR
+303 GQK

-331 VFAAISHETDSGISI
+331 VYAAITHDTDSGITV

-371 PNIPAGTAGSPF
+371 PTIAPGQAGSPF
-383 SGTVRWYGRP
+383 NGFVRWYGRP

-450 DAALFGMGGE
+450 DAALAGAGGE

-474 SASLIDHIS
+474 SASLIDYIS

-538 TDPLTGELQDVD
+538 RDNVTGALQDVD

-570 AEASIPLSESLE
+570 AEVSMPLNDSVEL
-582 MNVAARYESL
+582 NVAARYESL
-592 ETENSLDPKVSL
+592 ETESSLDPKIAL
-604 RWQVSDDVVVRG
+604 RWQVSDDVVIRG

-637 QGLVDTTLPPEARG
+637 QGLVDTSVGGSSG

-658 TEGNLDLK
+658 TEGDVDLK
-666 PETSTNTNLGIV
+666 PETSTNTNLGVV

-714 RQNSDIRRSD
+714 RQDPDVRRSD
-724 TGQLIGVST
+724 AGQLIGVST

-739 KVDTDG
+739 TVDTDG

-806 TTDWERGNHSAAVV
+806 TADWERGNHSAAVV

-826 YKTTRTVPASA
+826 YTTSRAVPASA
-837 TAMGFDSNIDSW
+837 AALGFDSNIDSW
-849 RTLDA
+849 RTIDA

-859 FNIGDTRAV
+859 FNIGDTQGV

>member
-1 MKRNTPFTMG
+1 MKLTSPIAIG
-11 GKAIPFALSLLT
+11 GKAIPFALSLLA

-48 SYIKGIGTDEA
+48 SYIKGSGTDEA
-59 SPVEVLN
+59 TPVDVLN

-77 IGELTQKLSV
+77 IGELTQKLAV
-87 STGTENNSDSF
+87 SSGAENNPDSF
-98 TAGSTQ
+98 TAGATQ

-131 AAIANDGS
+131 GAVANDGS

-174 VNFILRDDFD
+174 VNFILRDDFE
-184 GVEVSLGHQTT
+184 GLEVSVGHQKAESSDQTT
-195 ATSSQDTSDISI
+195 DDVSV
-207 LAGTNLSDNTNVM
+207 LAGFGIGDNTNVILSG
-220 VAASFLQQDA
+220 SFMQQDP

-238 TTINAASTLGRSFL
+238 TTINAVSILGRSFL
-252 SLAPFNAGSGAYDNG
+252 NLGGLSPGLPVFIEGTGDYAG
-267 DTYRLL
+267 TYGPG

-285 GVVGG
+285 GIYGAAFIPSLGG
-290 GFVPFDPSNEDYG
+290 QK
-303 GLPTGAGSR
+303 

-331 VFAAISHETDSGISI
+331 VYAAITHDMDNGVTV
-346 RGEIGFAKNEVL
+346 RGELGFAKNEVL

-363 PSYPNLSF
+363 PSYPALNF
-371 PNIPAGTAGSPF
+371 PTIAPGQAGSPF
-383 SGTVRWYGRP
+383 DGFVRWYGRP
-393 LGSEAPSPLAP
+393 LGAEAPSPLAP
-404 RNSETLRAS
+404 RNSEFLRAS
-413 LDLSGTLDGGAWDW
+413 LDVSGSLDDGEWDW

-440 WQPDTIKSRL
+440 WQPDTIASRL
-450 DAALFGMGGE
+450 TDALAGQGGA
-460 SGTET
+460 SGTES

-474 SASLIDHIS
+474 SQSLIDYIS
-483 AETYTKMSTD
+483 AQTYTNTITD
-493 LTVADLVVSGPWF
+493 LTVADLVVSGPL
-506 ELDNFGTVNLAYG
+506 EITSGRTINVAYG
-519 AQFRHEGFSIARN
+519 AQFRNEGFQTLRD

-538 TDPLTGELQDVD
+538 IDPQTGTLQDVD

-570 AEASIPLSESLE
+570 AEANIPITDSLE
-582 MNVAARYESL
+582 MSVAARYEAL
-592 ETENSLDPKVSL
+592 ESDSSLDPKLAL
-604 RWQVSDDVVVRG
+604 RWQVTDELVVRG

-625 SLIQQFNRQTSL
+625 SLVQQFNRGTSL
-637 QGLVDTTLPPEARG
+637 QGLVDPLGGGGA
-651 TLFIRVL
+651 LFIRVL
-658 TEGNLDLK
+658 TEGDTNLK
-666 PETSTNTNLGIV
+666 PETSTNTNLGVV

-684 FNMRVDWWQFEYEDV
+684 FNMRLDWWQFDYENV

-705 QGKINADPN
+705 QGKLSADPN
-714 RQNSDIRRSD
+714 GPDIRRNDS
-724 TGQLIGVST
+724 GQLQGVST

-739 KVDTDG
+739 TVETDG
-745 FDVSADW
+745 VDVSADW
-752 NLPAGDAG
+752 NIPAGDMG

-769 RFNSYEIPDGNG
+769 HFLSYEIPDGNG
-781 GTRDV
+781 GVTDV

-791 HDNFVRSMPEAKWNL
+791 HDTFVRSMPQKKWNL
-806 TTDWERGNHSAAVV
+806 TADWERGNHSAAMVV
-820 LYHVDS
+820 YYVDS
-826 YKTTRTVPASA
+826 YKTGRAVPASA
-837 TAMGFDSNIDSW
+837 QALGFNSGISNW
-849 RTLDA
+849 RTMDL

-859 FNIGDTRAV
+859 FNLGDTQAV
-868 LTLGGKNL
+868 FTLGGKNVF
-876 TDEEAPR
+876 DKEAPR

-890 SYDPKQHDPRG
+890 SYDPKHHDPRG
-901 RIYYARV
+901 RMFFARV

>member
-1 MKRNTPFTMG
+1 MKRKTSMAMG

-23 ANLLVANTALAQDD
+23 ANLLLANTALAQDD

-48 SYIKGIGTDEA
+48 SYIKGAGTDEA
-59 SPVEVLN
+59 TPVDVLN

-77 IGELTQKLSV
+77 IGELTQKLAV
-87 STGTENNSDSF
+87 SSGTENNPDSF

-131 AAIANDGS
+131 AAVANDGS

-144 ATIPMAAL
+144 ASIPMAAL

-174 VNFILRDDFD
+174 VNFILRDDFE
-184 GVEVSLGHQTT
+184 GLEVSVGHQTVE
-195 ATSSQDTSDISI
+195 SSDQTTDDVSV
-207 LAGTNLSDNTNVM
+207 LAGFGIGDNTNVI
-220 VAASFLQQDA
+220 VAGSFLQQDP
-230 MSSAERSY
+230 MSSAERPY
-238 TTINAASTLGRSFL
+238 TTINAASSLGRSFL
-252 SLAPFNAGSGAYDNG
+252 NLGGLAPGLPVFIDGTGAYAG
-267 DTYRLL
+267 TYGPG

-285 GVVGG
+285 GILSAGFIPSLGG
-290 GFVPFDPSNEDYG
+290 QK
-303 GLPTGAGSR
+303 

-331 VFAAISHETDSGISI
+331 VYAAVTHEMDNGVTV
-346 RGEIGFAKNEVL
+346 RGELGFAKNEVL

-371 PNIPAGTAGSPF
+371 PTIFPGQAGNPF
-383 SGTVRWYGRP
+383 NGFVRWYGRP

-413 LDLSGTLDGGAWDW
+413 LDLSGSLDDGEWDW

-440 WQPDTIKSRL
+440 WQPDTINSRL
-450 DAALFGMGGE
+450 NAALAGAGGE

-474 SASLIDHIS
+474 SQSLIDYIS
-483 AETYTKMSTD
+483 TQTYTNMVTD

-506 ELDNFGTVNLAYG
+506 DIASSGRTINLAYG
-519 AQFRHEGFSIARN
+519 AQFRNEGFSISRN

-538 TDPLTGELQDVD
+538 RDPQTGILQDVD

-570 AEASIPLSESLE
+570 AEANIPLTDSFE
-582 MNVAARYESL
+582 MSVAARYEALDSDS
-592 ETENSLDPKVSL
+592 SLDPKLAL
-604 RWQVSDDVVVRG
+604 RWQVTDELVVRG

-625 SLIQQFNRQTSL
+625 SLVQQYNRATGL
-637 QGLVDTTLPPEARG
+637 QGLVDPLATG
-651 TLFIRVL
+651 TLFVRVL
-658 TEGNLDLK
+658 TEGNTDLK
-666 PETSTNTNLGIV
+666 PETSTNTNLGVV
-678 WTPSDN
+678 WTPSEN
-684 FNMRVDWWQFEYEDV
+684 LNMRLDWWQFDYEDV
-699 ITIENA
+699 ITIESAN
-705 QGKINADPN
+705 GKLAADPLGP
-714 RQNSDIRRSD
+714 DIRRD
-724 TGQLIGVST
+724 PQTGQLQGVST

-739 KVDTDG
+739 SVETDG
-745 FDVSADW
+745 VDFSADW
-752 NLPAGDAG
+752 NIPAGDRG

-769 RFNSYEIPDGNG
+769 HFLSYEIPDGNG

-791 HDNFVRSMPEAKWNL
+791 HDNFVRSMPQKKWNL
-806 TTDWERGNHSAAVV
+806 TADWERGNHSAAMVV
-820 LYHVDS
+820 YYVDS
-826 YKTTRTVPASA
+826 YKTSINVPSSA
-837 TAMGFDSNIDSW
+837 QALGFNNGIKSW
-849 RTLDA
+849 RTMDL

-859 FNIGDTRAV
+859 FNLGDTQAV
-868 LTLGGKNL
+868 FTLGGKNVF
-876 TDEEAPR
+876 DKEAPR

-890 SYDPKQHDPRG
+890 SYDPKHHDARG
-901 RIYYARV
+901 RMWFVRV

>member
-1 MKRNTPFTMG
+1 MKRTNKGAFSV
-11 GKAIPFALSLLT
+11 KALPLAVSLLA
-23 ANLLVANTALAQDD
+23 ANAMVANTALAQDGD
-37 NKNLEEVVITG
+37 IEEVVITG
-48 SYIKGIGTDEA
+48 SYIKGTGTDEA
-59 SPVEVLN
+59 SPVDVLN

-77 IGELTQKLSV
+77 IGELTQKLAV
-87 STGTENNSDSF
+87 SSGTENNPDSF

-195 ATSSQDTSDISI
+195 ATSSQDTSDVSI

-238 TTINAASTLGRSFL
+238 TTINAVSTLGRSFL
-252 SLAPFNAGSGAYDNG
+252 NLGGLAPGLPPVIEGSGGYAGPYG
-267 DTYRLL
+267 PG

-285 GVVGG
+285 GILSG
-290 GFVPFDPSNEDYG
+290 GFIPSLG
-303 GLPTGAGSR
+303 GQK

-331 VFAAISHETDSGISI
+331 VYAAITHDTDSGITV

-371 PNIPAGTAGSPF
+371 PTILPGQAGSPF
-383 SGTVRWYGRP
+383 NGFVRWYGRP
-393 LGSEAPSPLAP
+393 LGAEAPSPLAP

-450 DAALFGMGGE
+450 DAALAGAGGE

-474 SASLIDHIS
+474 SASLIDYIS

-506 ELDNFGTVNLAYG
+506 ELDSFGTVNLAYG

-538 TDPLTGELQDVD
+538 RDSVTGALQDVD

-570 AEASIPLSESLE
+570 AEVSMPLNDSVEL
-582 MNVAARYESL
+582 NVAARYESL
-592 ETENSLDPKVSL
+592 ETESSLDPKIAL
-604 RWQVSDDVVVRG
+604 RWQVSDDVVIRG

-637 QGLVDTTLPPEARG
+637 QGLVDTSVGGSSG

-658 TEGNLDLK
+658 TEGDVDLK
-666 PETSTNTNLGIV
+666 PETSTNTNLGVV

-714 RQNSDIRRSD
+714 RQDPDVRRSD

-739 KVDTDG
+739 TVDTDG

-806 TTDWERGNHSAAVV
+806 TADWERGNHSAAVV

-826 YKTTRTVPASA
+826 YKTTRAVPASA

-849 RTLDA
+849 RTIDA

-859 FNIGDTRAV
+859 FNIGDTQGV

>member
-1 MKRNTPFTMG
+1 MKLTSPIAIG
-11 GKAIPFALSLLT
+11 GKAFPFALSLLT

-48 SYIKGIGTDEA
+48 SYIKGSGTDEA
-59 SPVEVLN
+59 TPVDVLN

-77 IGELTQKLSV
+77 IGELTQKLAV
-87 STGTENNSDSF
+87 SSGAENNPDSF
-98 TAGSTQ
+98 TAGGTQ

-131 AAIANDGS
+131 GAVANDGS

-174 VNFILRDDFD
+174 VNFILRDDFE
-184 GVEVSLGHQTT
+184 GLEVSVGHQKAESSDQTT
-195 ATSSQDTSDISI
+195 DDVSV
-207 LAGTNLSDNTNVM
+207 LAGFGIGDNTNVILSG
-220 VAASFLQQDA
+220 SFMQQDP

-238 TTINAASTLGRSFL
+238 TTINAVSILGRSFL
-252 SLAPFNAGSGAYDNG
+252 NLGGLAPGLPVFIEGTGDYAG
-267 DTYRLL
+267 TYGPG

-285 GVVGG
+285 GIYGAAFIPSLGG
-290 GFVPFDPSNEDYG
+290 QK
-303 GLPTGAGSR
+303 

-331 VFAAISHETDSGISI
+331 VYAAITHDMDNGVTV
-346 RGEIGFAKNEVL
+346 RGELGFAKNEVL

-363 PSYPNLSF
+363 PSYPALNF
-371 PNIPAGTAGSPF
+371 PTIAPGQAGSPF
-383 SGTVRWYGRP
+383 NGFVRWYGRP
-393 LGSEAPSPLAP
+393 LGAEAPSPLAP
-404 RNSETLRAS
+404 RNSEFLRAS
-413 LDLSGTLDGGAWDW
+413 LDVSGSLDDGEWDW

-440 WQPDTIKSRL
+440 WQPDTIASRL
-450 DAALFGMGGE
+450 TDALAGQGGA
-460 SGTET
+460 SGTES

-474 SASLIDHIS
+474 SQSLIDYIS
-483 AETYTKMSTD
+483 AQTYTNTITD
-493 LTVADLVVSGPWF
+493 LTVADLVVSGPL
-506 ELDNFGTVNLAYG
+506 EIASGRTINVAYG
-519 AQFRHEGFSIARN
+519 AQFRNEGFQTLRN

-538 TDPLTGELQDVD
+538 IDPQTGTLQDVD

-570 AEASIPLSESLE
+570 AEANIPITDSLE
-582 MNVAARYESL
+582 MSVAARYEAL
-592 ETENSLDPKVSL
+592 ESDSSLDPKLAL
-604 RWQVSDDVVVRG
+604 RWQVTDELVVRG

-625 SLIQQFNRQTSL
+625 SLVQQFNRGTSL
-637 QGLVDTTLPPEARG
+637 QGLVDPLGGGGA
-651 TLFIRVL
+651 LFIRVL
-658 TEGNLDLK
+658 TEGDTNLK
-666 PETSTNTNLGIV
+666 PETSTNTNLGVV

-684 FNMRVDWWQFEYEDV
+684 FNMRLDWWQFDYEDV

-705 QGKINADPN
+705 QGKLSADPN
-714 RQNSDIRRSD
+714 GPDIRRNDS
-724 TGQLIGVST
+724 GQLQGVST

-739 KVDTDG
+739 TVETDG
-745 FDVSADW
+745 VDVSADW
-752 NLPAGDAG
+752 NIPAGDMG

-769 RFNSYEIPDGNG
+769 HFLSYEIPDGNG
-781 GTRDV
+781 GETDV

-791 HDNFVRSMPEAKWNL
+791 HDNFVRSMPQKKWNL
-806 TTDWERGNHSAAVV
+806 TADWERGNHSAAMVV
-820 LYHVDS
+820 YYVDS
-826 YKTTRTVPASA
+826 YKTGRAVPASA
-837 TAMGFDSNIDSW
+837 QALGFNSGISNW
-849 RTLDA
+849 RTMDL

-859 FNIGDTRAV
+859 FNLGDTQAV
-868 LTLGGKNL
+868 FTLGGKNVF
-876 TDEEAPR
+876 DKEAPR

-890 SYDPKQHDPRG
+890 SYDPKHHDPRG
-901 RIYYARV
+901 RMFFARV

>member
-1 MKRNTPFTMG
+1 MKRTNKGAFSV
-11 GKAIPFALSLLT
+11 KALPLAVSLLA
-23 ANLLVANTALAQDD
+23 ANAMVANTALAQDGD
-37 NKNLEEVVITG
+37 IEEVVITG
-48 SYIKGIGTDEA
+48 SYIKGTGTDEA
-59 SPVEVLN
+59 SPVDVLN

-77 IGELTQKLSV
+77 IGELTQKLAV
-87 STGTENNSDSF
+87 SSGTENNPDSF

-195 ATSSQDTSDISI
+195 ATSSQDTSDVSI

-238 TTINAASTLGRSFL
+238 TTINAVSTLGRSFL
-252 SLAPFNAGSGAYDNG
+252 NLGGLAPGLPVVIEGSGGYAGPYG
-267 DTYRLL
+267 PG

-285 GVVGG
+285 GILSG
-290 GFVPFDPSNEDYG
+290 GFIPSLG
-303 GLPTGAGSR
+303 GQK

-331 VFAAISHETDSGISI
+331 VYAAITHDTDSGITV

-371 PNIPAGTAGSPF
+371 PTIAPGQAGSPF
-383 SGTVRWYGRP
+383 NGFVRWYGRP

-450 DAALFGMGGE
+450 DAALAGAGGE

-474 SASLIDHIS
+474 SASLIDYIS

-538 TDPLTGELQDVD
+538 RDSVTGALQDVD

-570 AEASIPLSESLE
+570 AEVSMPLNDSVEL
-582 MNVAARYESL
+582 NVAARYESL
-592 ETENSLDPKVSL
+592 ETESSLDPKIAL
-604 RWQVSDDVVVRG
+604 RWQVSDDVVIRG

-637 QGLVDTTLPPEARG
+637 QGLVDTSVGGSSG

-658 TEGNLDLK
+658 TEGDVDLK
-666 PETSTNTNLGIV
+666 PETSTNTNLGVV

-714 RQNSDIRRSD
+714 RQDPDVRRSD

-739 KVDTDG
+739 TVDTDG

-806 TTDWERGNHSAAVV
+806 TADWERGNHSAAVV

-826 YKTTRTVPASA
+826 YKTTRAVPASA

-849 RTLDA
+849 RTIDA

-859 FNIGDTRAV
+859 FNIGDTQGV

>member
-1 MKRNTPFTMG
+1 MKRITPISIG
-11 GKAIPFALSLLT
+11 GKALPFALSLLT
-23 ANLLVANTALAQDD
+23 ANLLVANTALAQD
-37 NKNLEEVVITG
+37 NNRNLEEIVITG
-48 SYIKGIGTDEA
+48 SYIKGSGTDEA
-59 SPVEVLN
+59 TPVDVLT
-66 SDYIQKQGALT
+66 SDYIQKQGVLT
-77 IGELTQKLSV
+77 IGELTQKLAV
-87 STGTENNSDSF
+87 SSGSENNPDSF
-98 TAGSTQ
+98 TSGSTQ

-131 AAIANDGS
+131 GQVANDGS

-174 VNFILRDDFD
+174 VNFILRDDFE
-184 GVEVSLGHQTT
+184 GLEVSVGHQKVESSDQTT
-195 ATSSQDTSDISI
+195 DDVSV
-207 LAGTNLSDNTNVM
+207 LAGFAVGDNTNVILS
-220 VAASFLQQDA
+220 ASFLQQDP

-252 SLAPFNAGSGAYDNG
+252 NLGGLAPGLPVVIQGTGIYEG
-267 DTYRLL
+267 TYGPG

-280 CEANG
+280 CAANG
-285 GVVGG
+285 GVLSG
-290 GFVPFDPSNEDYG
+290 GFVPSLG
-303 GLPTGAGSR
+303 GQK

-331 VFAAISHETDSGISI
+331 VYAAVTHEMDNGVTV
-346 RGEIGFAKNEVL
+346 RGELGFAKNEVL

-371 PNIPAGTAGSPF
+371 PTILPGQAGSPF
-383 SGTVRWYGRP
+383 NGFVRWYGRP

-413 LDLSGTLDGGAWDW
+413 LDLSGSLDGGAWDW
-427 NASVTYSENDREG
+427 NASVTYSENDVEG
-440 WQPDTIKSRL
+440 WQPDTINSRL
-450 DAALFGMGGE
+450 NAALAGVGGE

-474 SASLIDHIS
+474 SQSLIDYIS
-483 AETYTKMSTD
+483 TETYTNTVTD
-493 LTVADLVVSGPWF
+493 LTVADLVVSGPL
-506 ELDNFGTVNLAYG
+506 EISSGRTINVAYG
-519 AQFRHEGFSIARN
+519 AQFRNEGFSIARN

-538 TDPLTGELQDVD
+538 RDPQTGVLQDVD

-570 AEASIPLSESLE
+570 AEANIPVTDSVEVS
-582 MNVAARYESL
+582 VAARYEALDSDS
-592 ETENSLDPKVSL
+592 SLDPKLAL
-604 RWQVSDDVVVRG
+604 RWQLTDELVVRG
-616 SMSTAFREA
+616 SVSTAFREA
-625 SLIQQFNRQTSL
+625 SLVQQNNRSTSL
-637 QGLVDTTLPPEARG
+637 QGLVDPLGGGGA
-651 TLFIRVL
+651 LFIRVL
-658 TEGNLDLK
+658 TEGDSDLE
-666 PETSTNTNLGIV
+666 PETSTNTNLGVV

-684 FNMRVDWWQFEYEDV
+684 FDMRLDWWQFDYENV

-705 QGKINADPN
+705 QGKLSADPN
-714 RQNSDIRRSD
+714 GPDIRRNDS
-724 TGQLIGVST
+724 GQLQGVST

-739 KVDTDG
+739 TVETDG
-745 FDVSADW
+745 IDVSADW
-752 NLPAGDAG
+752 NIPAGDTG
-760 DFGVQLAYS
+760 DFGIQLAYS
-769 RFNSYEIPDGNG
+769 HFLSYEIPDGNG

-791 HDNFVRSMPEAKWNL
+791 HDNFVRSMPQKKWNL
-806 TTDWERGNHSAAVV
+806 TADWERGNHSAAMVV
-820 LYHVDS
+820 YYVDS
-826 YKTTRTVPASA
+826 YKTGRAVPASA
-837 TAMGFDSNIDSW
+837 QALGFNSGISNW
-849 RTLDA
+849 RTMDL

-859 FNIGDTRAV
+859 FSLGDTQAV
-868 LTLGGKNL
+868 FTLGGKNVF
-876 TDEEAPR
+876 DKEAPR

-890 SYDPKQHDPRG
+890 SYDPKHHDPRG
-901 RIYYARV
+901 RMFFARV

>member
-1 MKRNTPFTMG
+1 MKRSNKDTFCM
-11 GKAIPFALSLLT
+11 KALPLAVSLLA
-23 ANLLVANTALAQDD
+23 ANTMMANTALAQDSD
-37 NKNLEEVVITG
+37 MEEVVITG
-48 SYIKGIGTDEA
+48 SYIKGAGTYEA

-87 STGTENNSDSF
+87 STGTENNPDSF
-98 TAGSTQ
+98 TSGETQ

-124 GKRQTIA
+124 GKRQSIA
-131 AAIANDGS
+131 AAVANDGS

-174 VNFILRDDFD
+174 VNFILRDDFE

-195 ATSSQDTSDISI
+195 ATSSQDTSDVSI
-207 LAGTNLSDNTNVM
+207 LAGTNFGDNTNLL
-220 VAASFLQQDA
+220 VAASFLQQDPL
-230 MSSAERSY
+230 SSAERAY
-238 TTINAASTLGRSFL
+238 TTINAVSTLGRSFL
-252 SLAPFNAGSGAYDNG
+252 NLGGLAPGLPPVIDGGTGAYAG
-267 DTYRLL
+267 TYGPG

-285 GVVGG
+285 GILSG
-290 GFVPFDPSNEDYG
+290 GFVPSLG
-303 GLPTGAGSR
+303 GQK

-331 VFAAISHETDSGISI
+331 LYAALTHDMDNGISI

-363 PSYPNLSF
+363 PSYPALNF
-371 PNIPAGTAGSPF
+371 PTILPGQAGSPF
-383 SGTVRWYGRP
+383 DGFVRWYGRP
-393 LGSEAPSPLAP
+393 LGAEAPSPLAP

-413 LDLSGTLDGGAWDW
+413 LDLSGSLDDGAWDW
-427 NASVTYSENDREG
+427 RASLTYSENDREAY
-440 WQPDTIKSRL
+440 QPDTIASRL
-450 DAALFGMGGE
+450 TAALAGQGGE

-474 SASLIDHIS
+474 SAELIDYIS
-483 AETYTKMSTD
+483 AVTYTNRKTD
-493 LTVADLVVSGPWF
+493 LLVADLVVSGPWF
-506 ELDNFGTVNLAYG
+506 ELDDFGTVNLAYG
-519 AQFRHEGFSIARN
+519 AQFRNEGYSVNRN
-532 DISTQQ
+532 DIYTQKP
-538 TDPLTGELQDVD
+538 DPITGELQDVD
-550 LIFLGGGTE
+550 LIFLGGGAPVDVT
-559 PSASRDSFAAF
+559 RDSFAAF
-570 AEASIPLSESLE
+570 AEVSMPLNDSVEL
-582 MNVAARYESL
+582 NVAARYESL
-592 ETENSLDPKVSL
+592 ESDSSLDPKISL
-604 RWQVSDDVVVRG
+604 RWQATDKLVVRG
-616 SMSTAFREA
+616 SMSTAFREP
-625 SLIQQFNRQTSL
+625 SLVQQYNVGTSL
-637 QGLVDTTLPPEARG
+637 QGLVDPLSGSSSA
-651 TLFIRVL
+651 LFVRVRA
-658 TEGNLDLK
+658 EGSLDLK
-666 PETSTNTNLGIV
+666 PETSTNTNLGLV
-678 WTPSDN
+678 YSPTDN
-684 FNMRVDWWQFEYEDV
+684 LNLRLDWWQFEYEDV

-705 QGKINADPN
+705 QGKLDADPN
-714 RQNSDIRRSD
+714 GESVSRVN
-724 TGQLIGVST
+724 GVLNGMQVSY
-733 NFINAA
+733 INAA
-739 KVDTDG
+739 TVDTDG
-745 FDVSADW
+745 IDVSADW
-752 NLPAGDAG
+752 NIPAGDAG

-781 GTRDV
+781 GKRDV

-791 HDNFVRSMPEAKWNL
+791 HDNFVRSLPEAKWNL
-806 TTDWERGNHSAAVV
+806 TADWERGNHSAAVV

-826 YKTTRTVPASA
+826 YTTGRAVPASA
-837 TAMGFDSNIDSW
+837 VGFDNNIDSW
-849 RTLDA
+849 QTVDA
-854 SYNYN
+854 SYNFN
-859 FNIGDTRAV
+859 FNIGDTQAV
-868 LTLGGKNL
+868 FTLGGKNL

-901 RIYYARV
+901 RLYYARV

>member
-1 MKRNTPFTMG
+1 MKLTSPIAIG

-48 SYIKGIGTDEA
+48 SYIKGSGTDEA
-59 SPVEVLN
+59 TPVDVLN

-77 IGELTQKLSV
+77 IGELTQKLAV
-87 STGTENNSDSF
+87 SSGAENNPDSF
-98 TAGSTQ
+98 TAGGTQ

-131 AAIANDGS
+131 GAVANDGS

-174 VNFILRDDFD
+174 VNFILRDDFE
-184 GVEVSLGHQTT
+184 GLEVSVGHQKAESSDQTT
-195 ATSSQDTSDISI
+195 DDVSV
-207 LAGTNLSDNTNVM
+207 LAGFGIGDNTNVILSG
-220 VAASFLQQDA
+220 SFMQQDP

-238 TTINAASTLGRSFL
+238 TTINAVSILGRSFL
-252 SLAPFNAGSGAYDNG
+252 NLGGLAPGLPVFIEGTGDYAG
-267 DTYRLL
+267 TYGPG

-285 GVVGG
+285 GIYGAAFIPSLGG
-290 GFVPFDPSNEDYG
+290 QK
-303 GLPTGAGSR
+303 

-331 VFAAISHETDSGISI
+331 VYAAITHDMDNGVTV
-346 RGEIGFAKNEVL
+346 RGELGFAKNEVL

-363 PSYPNLSF
+363 PSYPALNF
-371 PNIPAGTAGSPF
+371 PTIAPGQAGSPF
-383 SGTVRWYGRP
+383 DGFVRWYGRP
-393 LGSEAPSPLAP
+393 LGAEAPSPLAP
-404 RNSETLRAS
+404 RNSEFLRAS
-413 LDLSGTLDGGAWDW
+413 LDVSGSLDDGEWDW

-440 WQPDTIKSRL
+440 WQPDTIASRL
-450 DAALFGMGGE
+450 TDALAGQGGA
-460 SGTET
+460 SGTES

-474 SASLIDHIS
+474 SQSLIDYIS
-483 AETYTKMSTD
+483 AQTYTNTVTD
-493 LTVADLVVSGPWF
+493 LTVADLVVSGPL
-506 ELDNFGTVNLAYG
+506 EIASGRTINVAYG
-519 AQFRHEGFSIARN
+519 AQFRNEGFQTLRD

-538 TDPLTGELQDVD
+538 IDPQTGTLQDVD

-570 AEASIPLSESLE
+570 AEANIPITDSLE
-582 MNVAARYESL
+582 MSVAARYEAL
-592 ETENSLDPKVSL
+592 ESDSSLDPKLAL
-604 RWQVSDDVVVRG
+604 RWQVTDELVVRG

-625 SLIQQFNRQTSL
+625 SLVQQFNRGTSL
-637 QGLVDTTLPPEARG
+637 QGLVDPLGGGGA
-651 TLFIRVL
+651 LFIRVL
-658 TEGNLDLK
+658 TEGDTNLK
-666 PETSTNTNLGIV
+666 PETSTNTNLGVV

-684 FNMRVDWWQFEYEDV
+684 FNMRLDWWQFDYEDV

-705 QGKINADPN
+705 QGKLSADPN
-714 RQNSDIRRSD
+714 GPDIRRNDS
-724 TGQLIGVST
+724 GQLQGVST

-739 KVDTDG
+739 TVETDG
-745 FDVSADW
+745 VDVSADW
-752 NLPAGDAG
+752 NIPAGDMG

-769 RFNSYEIPDGNG
+769 HFLSYEIPDGNG
-781 GTRDV
+781 GVTDV

-791 HDNFVRSMPEAKWNL
+791 HDNFVRSMPQKKWNL
-806 TTDWERGNHSAAVV
+806 TADWERGNHSAAMVV
-820 LYHVDS
+820 YYVDS
-826 YKTTRTVPASA
+826 YKTGRAVPASA
-837 TAMGFDSNIDSW
+837 QALGFNSGISNW
-849 RTLDA
+849 RTMDL

-859 FNIGDTRAV
+859 FNLGDTQAV
-868 LTLGGKNL
+868 FTLGGKNVF
-876 TDEEAPR
+876 DKEAPR
-883 VYDAANF
+883 VYDEANF
-890 SYDPKQHDPRG
+890 SYDPKHHDPRG
-901 RIYYARV
+901 RMFFARV

>member
-1 MKRNTPFTMG
+1 MNRSNKDTFCI
-11 GKAIPFALSLLT
+11 KALPLAVSLLA
-23 ANLLVANTALAQDD
+23 ANAMMANTALGQDGD
-37 NKNLEEVVITG
+37 IEEVVITG
-48 SYIKGIGTDEA
+48 SYIKGTGTDEA

-87 STGTENNSDSF
+87 STGTENNPDSF
-98 TAGSTQ
+98 TSGETQ

-124 GKRQTIA
+124 GKRQSIA
-131 AAIANDGS
+131 AAVANDGS

-174 VNFILRDDFD
+174 VNFILRDDFE

-195 ATSSQDTSDISI
+195 ATSSQDTSDVSI
-207 LAGTNLSDNTNVM
+207 LAGTNFGDNTNLL
-220 VAASFLQQDA
+220 VAASFLQQDPL
-230 MSSAERSY
+230 SSAERAY
-238 TTINAASTLGRSFL
+238 TTINAVSTLGRSFL
-252 SLAPFNAGSGAYDNG
+252 NLGGLAPGLPPVIDGGTGAYAG
-267 DTYRLL
+267 TYGPG

-285 GVVGG
+285 GVLSG
-290 GFVPFDPSNEDYG
+290 GFVPSLG
-303 GLPTGAGSR
+303 GQK

-331 VFAAISHETDSGISI
+331 LYAALTHDMDNGISI

-363 PSYPNLSF
+363 PSYPALNF
-371 PNIPAGTAGSPF
+371 PTILPGQAGSPF
-383 SGTVRWYGRP
+383 DGFVRWYGRP
-393 LGSEAPSPLAP
+393 LGAEAPSPLAP

-413 LDLSGTLDGGAWDW
+413 LDLSGSLDDGAWDW
-427 NASVTYSENDREG
+427 RASLTYSENDREAY
-440 WQPDTIKSRL
+440 QPDTIASRL
-450 DAALFGMGGE
+450 TAALAGQGGE

-474 SASLIDHIS
+474 SAELIDYIS
-483 AETYTKMSTD
+483 AVTYTNRKTD
-493 LTVADLVVSGPWF
+493 LLVADLVVSGPWF

-519 AQFRHEGFSIARN
+519 AQFRNEGYSVNRN
-532 DISTQQ
+532 DIYTQKP
-538 TDPLTGELQDVD
+538 DPITGELQDVD
-550 LIFLGGGTE
+550 LIFLGGGAPVDVT
-559 PSASRDSFAAF
+559 RDSFAAF
-570 AEASIPLSESLE
+570 AEVSMPLNESVEL
-582 MNVAARYESL
+582 NVAARYESL
-592 ETENSLDPKVSL
+592 ESDSSLDPKISL
-604 RWQVSDDVVVRG
+604 RWQATDKLVVRG
-616 SMSTAFREA
+616 SMSTAFREP
-625 SLIQQFNRQTSL
+625 SLVQQYNVGTSL
-637 QGLVDTTLPPEARG
+637 QGLVDPLSGSSSA
-651 TLFIRVL
+651 LFVRVRS
-658 TEGNLDLK
+658 EGSIDLK
-666 PETSTNTNLGIV
+666 PETSTNTNLGLV
-678 WTPSDN
+678 YSPTDN
-684 FNMRVDWWQFEYEDV
+684 LNLRLDWWQFEYEDV

-705 QGKINADPN
+705 QGKLDADPN
-714 RQNSDIRRSD
+714 GEAVSRVN
-724 TGQLIGVST
+724 GVLNGMQVSY
-733 NFINAA
+733 INAA
-739 KVDTDG
+739 TVDTDG
-745 FDVSADW
+745 IDVSADW
-752 NLPAGDAG
+752 NIPAGDAG

-781 GTRDV
+781 GKKDV

-791 HDNFVRSMPEAKWNL
+791 HDNFVRSLPEAKWNL
-806 TTDWERGNHSAAVV
+806 TADWERGNHSAAVV

-826 YKTTRTVPASA
+826 YTTGRAVPASA
-837 TAMGFDSNIDSW
+837 VGFDNNIDSW
-849 RTLDA
+849 QTVDA
-854 SYNYN
+854 SYNFN
-859 FNIGDTRAV
+859 FNIGDSQAV
-868 LTLGGKNL
+868 LTIGGKNL

-901 RIYYARV
+901 RLYYARV

>member
-1 MKRNTPFTMG
+1 MKLTSPIAIG
-11 GKAIPFALSLLT
+11 GKAFPFALSLLT

-48 SYIKGIGTDEA
+48 SYIKGSGTDEA
-59 SPVEVLN
+59 TPVDVLN

-77 IGELTQKLSV
+77 IGELTQKLAV
-87 STGTENNSDSF
+87 SSGAENNPDSF
-98 TAGSTQ
+98 TAGATQ

-131 AAIANDGS
+131 GAVANDGS

-174 VNFILRDDFD
+174 VNFILRDDFE
-184 GVEVSLGHQTT
+184 GLEVSVGHQKAESSDQTT
-195 ATSSQDTSDISI
+195 DDVSV
-207 LAGTNLSDNTNVM
+207 LAGFAVGDNTNVILS
-220 VAASFLQQDA
+220 ASFLQQDP
-230 MSSAERSY
+230 MSSAERPY

-252 SLAPFNAGSGAYDNG
+252 NLGGLAPGLPVVIQGTGIYEGTFGPG
-267 DTYRLL
+267 

-285 GVVGG
+285 GILSG
-290 GFVPFDPSNEDYG
+290 GFIPSLG
-303 GLPTGAGSR
+303 GQK

-331 VFAAISHETDSGISI
+331 LYAAVTHEMDNGVTV
-346 RGEIGFAKNEVL
+346 RGELGFVKNEVL

-371 PNIPAGTAGSPF
+371 PTIFPGQAGSPF
-383 SGTVRWYGRP
+383 NGFVRWYGRP
-393 LGSEAPSPLAP
+393 LGAEAPSPLAP
-404 RNSETLRAS
+404 RNSEFLRAS
-413 LDLSGTLDGGAWDW
+413 LDLSGSLDDGEWDW

-440 WQPDTIKSRL
+440 WQPDTINSRL
-450 DAALFGMGGE
+450 NAALAGVGGE

-465 FNIFDPSQN
+465 FDIFDPSQN
-474 SASLIDHIS
+474 SQSLIDYIS
-483 AETYTKMSTD
+483 AQTYTNTITD
-493 LTVADLVVSGPWF
+493 LTVADLVVSGPL
-506 ELDNFGTVNLAYG
+506 EIASGRTINVAYG
-519 AQFRHEGFSIARN
+519 AQFRNEGFQTLRD

-538 TDPLTGELQDVD
+538 IDPQTGILQDVD

-570 AEASIPLSESLE
+570 AEANIPITDSLE
-582 MNVAARYESL
+582 MSVAARYEAL
-592 ETENSLDPKVSL
+592 ESDSSLDPKLAL
-604 RWQVSDDVVVRG
+604 RWQVTDELVVRG

-625 SLIQQFNRQTSL
+625 SLVQQFNRGTSL
-637 QGLVDTTLPPEARG
+637 QGLVDPLGGGGA
-651 TLFIRVL
+651 LFIRVL
-658 TEGNLDLK
+658 TEGDTNLK
-666 PETSTNTNLGIV
+666 PETSTNTNLGVV

-684 FNMRVDWWQFEYEDV
+684 FNMRLDWWQFDYEDV

-705 QGKINADPN
+705 QGKLSADPN
-714 RQNSDIRRSD
+714 GPDIRRNDS
-724 TGQLIGVST
+724 GQLQGVST

-739 KVDTDG
+739 TVETDG
-745 FDVSADW
+745 VDVSADW
-752 NLPAGDAG
+752 NIPAGDMG

-769 RFNSYEIPDGNG
+769 HFLSYEIPDGNG
-781 GTRDV
+781 GVTDV

-791 HDNFVRSMPEAKWNL
+791 HDNFVRSMPQKKWNL
-806 TTDWERGNHSAAVV
+806 TADWERGNHSAAMVV
-820 LYHVDS
+820 YYVDS
-826 YKTTRTVPASA
+826 YKTGRAVPASA
-837 TAMGFDSNIDSW
+837 QALGFNSGISNW
-849 RTLDA
+849 RTMDL

-859 FNIGDTRAV
+859 FNLGDTQAV
-868 LTLGGKNL
+868 FTLGGKNVF
-876 TDEEAPR
+876 DKEAPR

-890 SYDPKQHDPRG
+890 SYDPKHHDPRG
-901 RIYYARV
+901 RMFFARV

>member
-1 MKRNTPFTMG
+1 MKRSNKDTFCM
-11 GKAIPFALSLLT
+11 KALPLAVSLLA
-23 ANLLVANTALAQDD
+23 ANTMMANTALAQDSD
-37 NKNLEEVVITG
+37 MEEVVITG
-48 SYIKGIGTDEA
+48 SYIKGTGTDEA

-87 STGTENNSDSF
+87 STGTENNPDSF
-98 TAGSTQ
+98 TSGETQ

-124 GKRQTIA
+124 GKRQSIA
-131 AAIANDGS
+131 AAVANDGS

-174 VNFILRDDFD
+174 VNFILRDDFE

-195 ATSSQDTSDISI
+195 ATSSQDTSDVSI
-207 LAGTNLSDNTNVM
+207 LAGTNFGDNTNLL
-220 VAASFLQQDA
+220 VAASFLQQDPL
-230 MSSAERSY
+230 SSAERAY
-238 TTINAASTLGRSFL
+238 TTINAVSTLGRSFL
-252 SLAPFNAGSGAYDNG
+252 NLGGLAPGLPPVIDGGTGAYAG
-267 DTYRLL
+267 TYGPG

-285 GVVGG
+285 GVLSG
-290 GFVPFDPSNEDYG
+290 GFVPSLG
-303 GLPTGAGSR
+303 GQK

-331 VFAAISHETDSGISI
+331 LYAALTHDMDNGISI

-363 PSYPNLSF
+363 PSYPALNF
-371 PNIPAGTAGSPF
+371 PTILPGQAGSPF
-383 SGTVRWYGRP
+383 DGFVRWYGRP
-393 LGSEAPSPLAP
+393 LGAEAPSPLAP

-413 LDLSGTLDGGAWDW
+413 LDLSGSLDDGAWDW
-427 NASVTYSENDREG
+427 RASLTYSENDREAY
-440 WQPDTIKSRL
+440 QPDTIASRL
-450 DAALFGMGGE
+450 TAALAGQGGE

-474 SASLIDHIS
+474 SAELIDYIS
-483 AETYTKMSTD
+483 AVTYTNRKTD
-493 LTVADLVVSGPWF
+493 LLVADLVVSGPWF
-506 ELDNFGTVNLAYG
+506 ELDDFGTVNLAYG
-519 AQFRHEGFSIARN
+519 AQFRNEGYSVNRN
-532 DISTQQ
+532 DIYTQKP
-538 TDPLTGELQDVD
+538 DPITGELQNVD
-550 LIFLGGGTE
+550 LIFLGGGAPVDVT
-559 PSASRDSFAAF
+559 RDSFAAF
-570 AEASIPLSESLE
+570 AEVSMPLNDSVEL
-582 MNVAARYESL
+582 NVAARYESL
-592 ETENSLDPKVSL
+592 ESDSSLDPKISL
-604 RWQVSDDVVVRG
+604 RWQATDKLVVRG
-616 SMSTAFREA
+616 SMSTAFREP
-625 SLIQQFNRQTSL
+625 SLVQQYNVGTSL
-637 QGLVDTTLPPEARG
+637 QGLVDPLSGSSSA
-651 TLFIRVL
+651 LFVRVRA
-658 TEGNLDLK
+658 EGSLDLK
-666 PETSTNTNLGIV
+666 PETSTNTNLGLV
-678 WTPSDN
+678 YSPTDN
-684 FNMRVDWWQFEYEDV
+684 LNLRLDWWQFEYEDV

-705 QGKINADPN
+705 QGKLDADPN
-714 RQNSDIRRSD
+714 GESVSRVN
-724 TGQLIGVST
+724 GVLNGMQVSY
-733 NFINAA
+733 INAA
-739 KVDTDG
+739 TVDTDG
-745 FDVSADW
+745 IDVSADW
-752 NLPAGDAG
+752 NIPAGDAG

-791 HDNFVRSMPEAKWNL
+791 HDNFVRSLPEAKWNL
-806 TTDWERGNHSAAVV
+806 TADWERGNHSAAVV

-826 YKTTRTVPASA
+826 YTTGRAVPASA
-837 TAMGFDSNIDSW
+837 VGFDNNIDSW
-849 RTLDA
+849 QTVDA
-854 SYNYN
+854 SYNFN
-859 FNIGDTRAV
+859 FNIGDTQAV
-868 LTLGGKNL
+868 FTLGGKNL

-901 RIYYARV
+901 RLYYARV

>member
-1 MKRNTPFTMG
+1 MKRTNKGAFSV
-11 GKAIPFALSLLT
+11 KALPLAVSLLA
-23 ANLLVANTALAQDD
+23 ANAMVANTALAQDGD
-37 NKNLEEVVITG
+37 IEEVVITG
-48 SYIKGIGTDEA
+48 SYIKGTGTDEA
-59 SPVEVLN
+59 SPVDVLN

-77 IGELTQKLSV
+77 IGELTQKLAV
-87 STGTENNSDSF
+87 SSGTENNPDSF

-195 ATSSQDTSDISI
+195 ATSSQDTSDVSI

-238 TTINAASTLGRSFL
+238 TTINAVSTLGRSFL
-252 SLAPFNAGSGAYDNG
+252 NLGGLAPGLPVVIEGSGGYAGPYG
-267 DTYRLL
+267 PG

-285 GVVGG
+285 GVLSG
-290 GFVPFDPSNEDYG
+290 GFVPSLG
-303 GLPTGAGSR
+303 GQK

-331 VFAAISHETDSGISI
+331 VFAAITHDTDSGITI
-346 RGEIGFAKNEVL
+346 RGELGFAKNEVL

-371 PNIPAGTAGSPF
+371 PTIAPGQAGSPF
-383 SGTVRWYGRP
+383 NGFVRWYGRP

-427 NASVTYSENDREG
+427 NASLTYSENDREG

-450 DAALFGMGGE
+450 DAALAGAGGE
-460 SGTET
+460 SGAET

-474 SASLIDHIS
+474 SASLIDYIS

-538 TDPLTGELQDVD
+538 RDSVTGALQDVD

-570 AEASIPLSESLE
+570 AEVSMPLNDSVEL
-582 MNVAARYESL
+582 NVAARYESL
-592 ETENSLDPKVSL
+592 ETESSLDPKIAL

-637 QGLVDTTLPPEARG
+637 QGLVDTSVGGSSG

-658 TEGNLDLK
+658 TEGDVELK
-666 PETSTNTNLGIV
+666 PETSTNTNFGVV

-714 RQNSDIRRSD
+714 RQDPDVRRSD

-739 KVDTDG
+739 TVETDG

-806 TTDWERGNHSAAVV
+806 TADWERGNHSAAVV

-826 YKTTRTVPASA
+826 YTTSRAVPASA

-849 RTLDA
+849 RTIDA

-859 FNIGDTRAV
+859 FNIGDTQGV

>member
-37 NKNLEEVVITG
+37 NKKLEEVVITG
-48 SYIKGIGTDEA
+48 SYIKGTGTDEA

-77 IGELTQKLSV
+77 IGELTQKLAV
-87 STGTENNSDSF
+87 STGTENNADSF
-98 TAGSTQ
+98 TSGGTQ

-131 AAIANDGS
+131 GAVANDGS

-174 VNFILRDDFD
+174 VNFILRDDFE
-184 GVEVSLGHQTT
+184 GMEVSLGHQTT
-195 ATSSQDTSDISI
+195 ATSSQDTNDISV
-207 LAGTNLSDNTNVM
+207 LAGVNLGESTNLLI
-220 VAASFLQQDA
+220 AGSFLQQDP
-230 MSSAERSY
+230 MSSSERPY

-252 SLAPFNAGSGAYDNG
+252 SLNGLIPGTNPVLTGTGDYAG
-267 DTYRLL
+267 TYGPG

-280 CEANG
+280 CAANG
-285 GVVGG
+285 GVVSG
-290 GFVPFDPSNEDYG
+290 GFVPAGAYG
-303 GLPTGAGSR
+303 PGTGGGSK

-319 RFNLVNEEERTN
+319 RFNLVNDEERTN
-331 VFAAISHETDSGISI
+331 IYTALTHEMENGVTVK
-346 RGEIGFAKNEVL
+346 GELGFAKNEVF

-363 PSYPNLSF
+363 PSYPALNF
-371 PNIPAGTAGSPF
+371 PTIAPGQAGSPF
-383 SGTVRWYGRP
+383 DGFVRWYGRP
-393 LGSEAPSPLAP
+393 LGAEAPSPLAP

-413 LDLSGTLDGGAWDW
+413 LDLSGSLDDGAWDW
-427 NASVTYSENDREG
+427 NASITYSENDREG
-440 WQPDTIKSRL
+440 RQPDTIASRL
-450 DAALFGMGGE
+450 TAALAGQGGP

-465 FNIFDPSQN
+465 FNVFDPSQN
-474 SASLIDHIS
+474 SQELIDYIS
-483 AETYTKMSTD
+483 TSTYTQTITD
-493 LTVADLVVSGPWF
+493 LTVADFVASGPWF
-506 ELDNFGTVNLAYG
+506 ELSSGAAVNLAYG
-519 AQFRHEGFSIARN
+519 FQFRNEGFDVRRN
-532 DISTQQ
+532 DISTQEP
-538 TDPLTGELQDVD
+538 DPLTGELQDVD

-559 PSASRDSFAAF
+559 VAVSRDSYAAF
-570 AEASIPLSESLE
+570 AEASVPLSESLE
-582 MNVAARYESL
+582 INIAARYEAL
-592 ETENSLDPKVSL
+592 DTENSLDPKISL
-604 RWQVSDDVVVRG
+604 RWQASDKVVVRA

-625 SLIQQFNRQTSL
+625 SLVQQYTVGTSL
-637 QGLVDTTLPPEARG
+637 QQFYDVGATSA
-651 TLFIRVL
+651 LFIRVRA
-658 TEGNLDLK
+658 EGDTDLK
-666 PETSTNTNLGIV
+666 PETSTNTNFGV
-678 WTPSDN
+678 VYSPTDN
-684 FNMRVDWWQFEYEDV
+684 LNMRLDYWRFEYEDV
-699 ITIENA
+699 ITVENY
-705 QGKINADPN
+705 QDKFDNDP
-714 RQNSDIRRSD
+714 DGD
-724 TGQLIGVST
+724 FVSRDSAGT
-733 NFINAA
+733 VNGLQVAYYNAA
-739 KVDTDG
+739 SVDTDG
-745 FDVSADW
+745 FDFNVDW
-752 NLPAGDAG
+752 NLPAGGIG

-769 RFNSYEIPDGNG
+769 KFLSYEIPTAG
-781 GTRDV
+781 GGSQDV
-786 VGSFN
+786 VGRFN
-791 HDNFVRSMPEAKWNL
+791 YKNFVRSMPAAKWNL
-806 TTDWERGNHSAAVV
+806 TADWERGNHSAALV

-826 YKTTRTVPASA
+826 YKTERPVTPAA
-837 TAMGFDSNIDSW
+837 AALGFDDQIDEW

-859 FNIGDTRAV
+859 FSMGDVAGV
-868 LTLGGKNL
+868 FTLGGKNL

-883 VYDAANF
+883 AFDGTAF

>member
-1 MKRNTPFTMG
+1 MKRKTSLGMG
-11 GKAIPFALSLLT
+11 GKATPFALSLLT

-37 NKNLEEVVITG
+37 TKVIEEIVVTG
-48 SYIKGIGTDEA
+48 SYIKGSGTDEA
-59 SPVEVLN
+59 TPIDVLD

-77 IGELTQKLSV
+77 IGELTQKLAV
-87 STGTENNSDSF
+87 SSGTENNPDSF

-174 VNFILRDDFD
+174 VNFILRDDFE
-184 GVEVSLGHQTT
+184 GLEVSVGHQRVESSDQTT
-195 ATSSQDTSDISI
+195 DDVSV
-207 LAGTNLSDNTNVM
+207 LAGFALGDDTNVILSG
-220 VAASFLQQDA
+220 SFMQQDP
-230 MSSAERSY
+230 MSSAERPY

-252 SLAPFNAGSGAYDNG
+252 NLGGLAPGLPVFIDGTGIYEG
-267 DTYRLL
+267 TYGPG

-285 GVVGG
+285 GILSG
-290 GFVPFDPSNEDYG
+290 GFVPALG
-303 GLPTGAGSR
+303 GQK

-331 VFAAISHETDSGISI
+331 LYTAITHEMDNGVTVL
-346 RGEIGFAKNEVL
+346 GELGFAKNEVL

-371 PNIPAGTAGSPF
+371 PTILPGQAGSPF
-383 SGTVRWYGRP
+383 NGFVRWYGRP

-404 RNSETLRAS
+404 RNSETVRAS
-413 LDLSGTLDGGAWDW
+413 LNLSGSLDDGAWDW
-427 NASVTYSENDREG
+427 NASITYSENDREG
-440 WQPDTIKSRL
+440 WQPDTINSRL
-450 DAALFGMGGE
+450 NAALAGAGGE
-460 SGTET
+460 TGTET

-474 SASLIDHIS
+474 SQSLIDYIS
-483 AETYTKMSTD
+483 AETYTNMVTD
-493 LTVADLVVSGPWF
+493 LTVADLVLSGP
-506 ELDNFGTVNLAYG
+506 LAIGSLGRTIDVAYG
-519 AQFRHEGFSIARN
+519 AQFRNEGFSIARN

-538 TDPLTGELQDVD
+538 RDPQTGVLQDVD

-570 AEASIPLSESLE
+570 AEANIPVSDSFEVS
-582 MNVAARYESL
+582 VAARYEELASDS
-592 ETENSLDPKVSL
+592 SLDPKLAL
-604 RWQVSDDVVVRG
+604 RWQLTDQLVIRG

-625 SLIQQFNRQTSL
+625 SLVQQNNRATGL
-637 QGLVDTTLPPEARG
+637 QGLVDPLGGGGA
-651 TLFIRVL
+651 LFIRVL
-658 TEGNLDLK
+658 TEGDKDLK
-666 PETSTNTNLGIV
+666 PETSTNTNLGVV
-678 WTPSDN
+678 WTPN
-684 FNMRVDWWQFEYEDV
+684 ENLNMRLDWWQFDYEDV

-705 QGKINADPN
+705 QGKLNADPN
-714 RQNSDIRRSD
+714 GPDIRRNDS
-724 TGQLIGVST
+724 GQFQGMSIS
-733 NFINAA
+733 FINAPTV
-739 KVDTDG
+739 KTDG
-745 FDVSADW
+745 VDISADW
-752 NLPAGDAG
+752 NIPAGDKG
-760 DFGVQLAYS
+760 DFGLQFAYS
-769 RFNSYEIPDGNG
+769 HFLSYEIPDGNG

-791 HDNFVRSMPEAKWNL
+791 HDNFVRSMPQKKWNL
-806 TTDWERGNHSAAVV
+806 TADWEQGNHSVAMVV
-820 LYHVDS
+820 YYVDS
-826 YKTTRTVPASA
+826 YKTGRVVPVSA
-837 TAMGFDSNIDSW
+837 QALGFNSGISNW
-849 RTLDA
+849 RTIDL

-859 FNIGDTRAV
+859 FSLGDTQAV
-868 LTLGGKNL
+868 FTLGGKNVF
-876 TDEEAPR
+876 DKQAPA

-890 SYDPKQHDPRG
+890 SYDPKHHDPRG
-901 RIYYARV
+901 RMLFARV
-908 KFAL
+908 KFAF

>member
-1 MKRNTPFTMG
+1 MKLTSPIAIG
-11 GKAIPFALSLLT
+11 GKAFPFALSLLT

-48 SYIKGIGTDEA
+48 SYIKGSGTDEA
-59 SPVEVLN
+59 TPVDVLN

-77 IGELTQKLSV
+77 IGELTQKLAV
-87 STGTENNSDSF
+87 SSGAENNPDSF
-98 TAGSTQ
+98 TAGGTQ

-131 AAIANDGS
+131 GAVANDGS

-174 VNFILRDDFD
+174 VNFILRDDFE
-184 GVEVSLGHQTT
+184 GLEVSVGHQKAESSDQTT
-195 ATSSQDTSDISI
+195 DDVSV
-207 LAGTNLSDNTNVM
+207 LAGFGIGDNTNVILSG
-220 VAASFLQQDA
+220 SFMQQDP

-238 TTINAASTLGRSFL
+238 TTINAVSILGRSFL
-252 SLAPFNAGSGAYDNG
+252 NLGGLAPGLPVFIEGTGDYAG
-267 DTYRLL
+267 TYGPG

-285 GVVGG
+285 GIYGAAFIPSLGG
-290 GFVPFDPSNEDYG
+290 QK
-303 GLPTGAGSR
+303 

-331 VFAAISHETDSGISI
+331 VYAAITHDMDNGVTV
-346 RGEIGFAKNEVL
+346 RGELGFAKNEVL

-363 PSYPNLSF
+363 PSYPALNF
-371 PNIPAGTAGSPF
+371 PTIAPGQAGSPF
-383 SGTVRWYGRP
+383 DGFVRWYGRP
-393 LGSEAPSPLAP
+393 LGAEAPSPLAP
-404 RNSETLRAS
+404 RNSEFLRAS
-413 LDLSGTLDGGAWDW
+413 LDVSGSLDDGEWDW

-440 WQPDTIKSRL
+440 WQPDTIASRL
-450 DAALFGMGGE
+450 TDALAGQGGA
-460 SGTET
+460 SGTES

-474 SASLIDHIS
+474 SQSLIDYIS
-483 AETYTKMSTD
+483 AQTYTNTITD
-493 LTVADLVVSGPWF
+493 LTVADLVVSGPL
-506 ELDNFGTVNLAYG
+506 EIASGRTINVAYG
-519 AQFRHEGFSIARN
+519 AQFRNEGFQTLRD

-538 TDPLTGELQDVD
+538 IDPQTGTLQDVD

-570 AEASIPLSESLE
+570 AEANIPITDSLE
-582 MNVAARYESL
+582 MSVAARYEAL
-592 ETENSLDPKVSL
+592 ESDSSLDPKLAL
-604 RWQVSDDVVVRG
+604 RWQVTDELVVRG

-625 SLIQQFNRQTSL
+625 SLVQQFNRGTSL
-637 QGLVDTTLPPEARG
+637 QGLVDPLGGGGA
-651 TLFIRVL
+651 LFIRVL
-658 TEGNLDLK
+658 TEGDTNLK
-666 PETSTNTNLGIV
+666 PETSTNTNLGVV

-684 FNMRVDWWQFEYEDV
+684 FNMRLDWWQFDYEDV

-705 QGKINADPN
+705 QGKLSADPN
-714 RQNSDIRRSD
+714 GPDIRRNDS
-724 TGQLIGVST
+724 GQLQGVST

-739 KVDTDG
+739 TVETDG
-745 FDVSADW
+745 VDVSADW
-752 NLPAGDAG
+752 NIPAGDMG

-769 RFNSYEIPDGNG
+769 HFLSYEIPDGNG
-781 GTRDV
+781 GVTDV

-791 HDNFVRSMPEAKWNL
+791 HDNFVRSMPQKKWNL
-806 TTDWERGNHSAAVV
+806 TADWERGNHSAAMVV
-820 LYHVDS
+820 YYVDS
-826 YKTTRTVPASA
+826 YKTGRAVPASA
-837 TAMGFDSNIDSW
+837 QALGFKSGISNW
-849 RTLDA
+849 RTMDL

-859 FNIGDTRAV
+859 FNLGDTQAV
-868 LTLGGKNL
+868 FTLGGKNVF
-876 TDEEAPR
+876 DKEAPR

-890 SYDPKQHDPRG
+890 SYDPKHHDPRG
-901 RIYYARV
+901 RMFFARV

>member
-1 MKRNTPFTMG
+1 MKRTNKGAFSV
-11 GKAIPFALSLLT
+11 KALPLAVSLLA
-23 ANLLVANTALAQDD
+23 ANAMVANTALAQDGD
-37 NKNLEEVVITG
+37 MEEVVITG
-48 SYIKGIGTDEA
+48 SYIKGTGTDEA
-59 SPVEVLN
+59 SPVDVLN

-87 STGTENNSDSF
+87 STGTENNPDSF

-195 ATSSQDTSDISI
+195 ATSSQDTSDVSI

-238 TTINAASTLGRSFL
+238 TTINAVSTLGRSFL
-252 SLAPFNAGSGAYDNG
+252 NLGGLAPGLPVVIEGSGGYAGPYG
-267 DTYRLL
+267 PG

-285 GVVGG
+285 GILSG
-290 GFVPFDPSNEDYG
+290 GFIPSLG
-303 GLPTGAGSR
+303 GQK

-331 VFAAISHETDSGISI
+331 VYAAITHDTDSGITV

-371 PNIPAGTAGSPF
+371 PTIAPGQAGSPF
-383 SGTVRWYGRP
+383 NGFVRWYGRP
-393 LGSEAPSPLAP
+393 LGAEAPSPLAP

-450 DAALFGMGGE
+450 DAALAGAGGE

-474 SASLIDHIS
+474 SASLIDYIS

-538 TDPLTGELQDVD
+538 RDSVTGALQDVD

-570 AEASIPLSESLE
+570 AEVSMPLNDSVEL
-582 MNVAARYESL
+582 NVAARYESL
-592 ETENSLDPKVSL
+592 ETESSLDPKIAL
-604 RWQVSDDVVVRG
+604 RWQVSDDVVIRG

-637 QGLVDTTLPPEARG
+637 QGLVDTSVGGSSG

-658 TEGNLDLK
+658 TEGDVDLK
-666 PETSTNTNLGIV
+666 PETSTNTNLGVV

-714 RQNSDIRRSD
+714 RQDPDVRRSD

-739 KVDTDG
+739 TVDTDG

-806 TTDWERGNHSAAVV
+806 TADWERGNHSAAVV

-826 YKTTRTVPASA
+826 YKTTRAVPASA

-849 RTLDA
+849 RTIDA

-859 FNIGDTRAV
+859 FNIGDTQGV